1 MRSDLH
7 AKLSSLS
14 PEKRAW
20 LQKKMQKKENKEALP
35 LSYAQQRLW
44 FMDRFNP
51 NSSLYNIPTVWLL
64 KGNWIP
70 EALEKGFNRLI
81 ERHESLRTVF
91 KEVGEQPVQQIVE
104 FLPRALPVRDYSQ
117 LPLEVKE
124 KEVDSLIAREAQEPF
139 DLMNGP
145 LIRNQLVQLGKDEW
159 LLLCTMHHIISDAW
173 SIGILMNELLT
184 FYEEETG
191 GNPAKL
197 SSLSIQYADFAK
209 WQKEWLQGD
218 VLNRQLTYWEEEL
231 SGELPILQLPVDRP
245 RPVTQTYAGDTH
257 HVIFPYRLLNQ
268 LKDISRQ
275 EGSTLFM
282 TLMAAYQSF
291 LTRYT
296 GQKDILVGSPIANRN
311 HKGVEG
317 LIGFFVNTLVYRS
330 DLSGTPTF
338 REILNQTKKKALKAY
353 EYQDIPFEKVVEAV
367 QPERSMS
374 HSPIF
379 QTMFTLQN
387 INQER
392 LDLSGRSIE
401 MVESNMSIVKFDLS
415 LTAYEVEEGLF
426 VSFEYNTDLFDSST
440 VARMAGHFENWLN
453 EIAYHPDESYTKLSM
468 LSDTEQK
475 QLLEEWNDTDI
486 VYGHECM
493 IHELFEQQVARTP
506 DAVAVVYEGGKLT
519 YQELNEKSN
528 QLAHY
533 LQKRGIGPESL
544 VGICVERSPDM
555 IIGLFGILK
564 AGGAYVPLDP
574 SYPENR
580 LRYILENS
588 QIQVLLTNEALQDW
602 LPKDIQAICLD
613 RDQVMISKESN
624 LAPVSGVTANNLAYI
639 IYTSGSTG
647 NPKGV
652 MIEHHSVINRLQW
665 MQKKYP
671 LSEEDTILQKTP
683 FSFDVSVWE
692 LFWWSFVGA
701 RVCLLPPGGEKDPA
715 VIEEYIERYR
725 VNTIHFVPSMLSTFL
740 DYMEQYN
747 SKRDVASLNQ
757 VFTSGEALNTEQVR
771 RFKGVFYDVQ
781 QTKLINLYGPTE
793 ATVDVTYYNCDL
805 EKEPMLIPIGRP
817 IDNTELYVLDQHQQ
831 VVPIGVAGELYLGGV
846 GLARGYFNRPE
857 LTTERFIP
865 HPFKEGER
873 LYRTGDLV
881 RYMND
886 RNLEYIGRM
895 DNQVKIRGFRI
906 ELGEIE
912 AALHDHSS
920 VKEAVVLVKEDRPG
934 DKQLVAYVVGEGDTG
949 EWRENLKK
957 QLPHYMVPAYFFQ
970 VEGMPLTPNGKVNR
984 KALLELEAQFIS
996 EDITTSSRTPVEE
1009 LIVSVWG
1016 QVLGI
1021 KNISVQ
1027 DSFFEIGGHSLLATQ
1042 VVSRLQEI
1050 FQIELPVRELFEY
1063 ATVESLAKR
1072 LDQLRK
1078 EDRKREIPPLMPM
1091 ERGETIPLSY
1101 AQQRLWF
1108 IDQFTPNSALY
1119 NMPMVCRLTGSWLP
1133 EALEKGWNQL
1143 IERHES
1149 LRTVFHEVNG
1159 QPVQQIEPYAFRS
1172 IPKTD
1177 LTMLSPED
1185 REEEVK
1191 RLIQQE
1197 TEVPFDLTEGP
1208 LIRTSI
1214 LQVGEEEWI
1223 LLCTLHHIISDGWSM
1238 GVLLEEWMAFYEKAT
1253 DGKIAELEPL
1263 PVQYADFAQWQKG
1276 WLKAEVLDQQLQYWR
1291 EELSGELPVLQL
1303 PMDRPR
1309 PAIQTHHG
1317 STYTLVL
1324 PSTLHDKLNEFSRQ
1338 EGATLFMTLL
1348 AAYQSFLSRYT
1359 GQEDILVGSPIANR
1373 NYREIEGLI
1382 GFFVNTLVYRANL
1395 SGRPTFQDVLSQVRQ
1410 KALKA
1415 YEYQDIPFE
1424 KIVEVVQPE
1433 RSTSH
1438 SPIFQTMFILQN
1450 MKQEFPVLSGRSIE
1464 MIESHS
1470 PIAKFDLS
1478 VMVAET
1484 EEGLLFT
1491 FEYNKDLFNA
1501 TTIERMA
1508 GHFEK
1513 WLHEVSHYPQNPLH
1527 SLSMLSEPER
1537 TLLLETWNDTVMEM
1551 PPQGLIC
1558 DRFEEQVAKRPEAI
1572 AVVDQTKDWTY
1583 GELDAQANQLA
1594 NVLQRK
1600 GVAPESVVG
1609 VYLPRSAELMVSLLG
1624 ILKAGGAY
1632 VVLDPLYPK
1641 SRLEYMIEDAGIQF
1655 VVTAEGQEGLFEQ
1668 VEMVRLEELT
1678 VESVIA
1684 PTRQIN
1690 PENLAY
1696 IVYTSGST
1704 GKPKGVM
1711 IEYRSL
1717 MNMVSWHQEVYRITA
1732 EDRATQIAG
1741 IAFDSA
1747 VQEIWPYLTAGAA
1760 LYLSTEE
1767 LRINPEAL
1775 RDWLIDSRITA
1786 SFAPTPIL
1794 ERLLKLSWPGKTDLR
1809 FIITGGDQLTQY
1821 PSNDIPFAVINQ
1833 YGPSEN
1839 TVVTTD
1845 CYVPVG
1851 VTTGTP
1857 SIGRPIANT
1866 EVYVLDSHLQLV
1878 PSGVIGDL
1886 YIGGKSLARG
1896 YANRPDLTKE
1906 KFISHP
1912 FKSGERL
1919 YYTGDKASYLSDG
1932 ALQFHGRIDDQV
1944 KIRGFR
1950 IELGEIE
1957 AVLQAHS
1964 SVKEAVVLVRED
1976 DPGDKRL
1983 VAYVVGEGSV
1993 QEWREHLQTH
2003 LPNYMVPTNFIEME
2017 FLPLTPNGKL
2027 DLKALPIPSKLST
2040 ENTVHARTPL
2050 EELIASVWS
2059 QVLGI
2064 ENIGVQDSFFELG
2077 GHSLLAT
2084 QVVSR
2089 LQEVFQIKLLVR
2101 ELFEY
2106 STVEALA
2113 KRLDQLRKGG
2123 KKRETPPL
2131 MPMERGNA
2139 IPLSYAQQRLWFI
2152 DQFTPNSALYNMPMV
2167 CRLTGN
2173 WLLEALELGWN
2184 QLIERHESLRTV
2196 FHEVDG
2202 HPVQKIQPYTF
2213 RSLSQI
2219 DLTKI
2224 SPEEREREV
2233 EQWIQTEV
2241 ESPFDLEQGPLFRG
2255 QIVKIS
2261 EEEWVLLC
2269 NMHHIISDGWS
2280 MEILLQEWMVFYEEA
2295 IGEKPAELAPLPVQY
2310 ADFAQWQ
2317 RDWLKEEVLNQQLA
2331 YWKGELSGELPVLM
2345 LPMDRPR
2352 PPVQTHHGLTHN
2364 VLLSRSLLDKLNELS
2379 RQEGATLFMTLL
2391 ASYQSFLARY
2401 TGQSEI
2407 LVGSPIANRNY
2418 REIEGLIGFFV
2429 NTLVYR
2435 ADLSGAPAFKELLSQ
2450 VRIKALKAYE
2460 YQDVPFEKIVEVI
2473 QPERSTSHSP
2483 IFQTMFTLQN
2493 TGQELPQLHGRS
2505 IEVMD
2510 SHASIAKFDLSL
2522 TAAEVEEGLLLTF
2535 VYRTDLFDSLTI
2547 ESIAENFG
2555 NWLNLIVEHPDKSL
2569 AKLPILS
2576 GLQQK
2581 QLEEW
2586 NNNAVAYPQEFGIHQ
2601 LYEEQVN
2608 RTPDAVA
2615 VVDEK
2620 QQLTYRELNEKANQ
2634 LAHYL
2639 QKCGIGSESLVGL
2652 CFQRSV
2658 EMIVG
2663 LMGILKAG
2671 AAYVPLDPSYPE
2683 SRLRYILEDTGIQ
2696 VLVTNEALEG
2706 WITEEIKTVCLDR
2719 DKAMISRESTLSPI
2733 CEVTGENLAYV
2744 IYTSGSTGNPK
2755 GVMVEHHNV
2764 IRLFKST
2771 ECWYQFDEKDTWTLF
2786 HSYAFD
2792 FSVWEIWGALL
2803 HGGRLIVVPYW
2814 ISRSPKDFYQLL
2826 VKEKVTVLNQTPSAF
2841 RQLIQVC
2848 EQEDEKKDLH
2858 LRYVIF
2864 GGEALDPTSLV
2875 PWFQRYGGQK
2885 PQLINMYGITETTV
2899 HVTYYPITQD
2909 DVQYASRS
2917 NIGKQIP
2924 DLEVYVLDACQQPV
2938 PIGVAGELYIG
2949 GAGLARGY
2957 LNRPELTAERFIP
2970 HPFSSDPGARLY
2982 RTGDLARYLPDG
2994 NLDYLGRIDHQVK
3007 IRGFRIEL
3015 GEIESALNAHVSIK
3029 EAVVIVREDQ
3039 PGDKRLVAYV
3049 VGDGN
3054 VGEWRD
3060 YLKAELPSHMVPSGF
3075 VMMEAIPLTANGKVD
3090 RKALPVPE
3098 ERKIESECVATR
3110 NGNEETLATIWKQV
3124 LGIKKVGI
3132 HDNFFEIGGDS
3143 ILSIQIVSRA
3153 KQAGLQLTP
3162 KQMFEH
3168 QTIAEL
3174 AQVVNEERGVQAE
3187 QGVVTGELI
3196 LTPIQQWFFAQDH
3209 PNPHHWN
3216 QSMFF
3221 RTKERLDIVLL
3232 EKAVRTLLIHHDA
3245 LRLRYERLPNG
3256 AWKQRNEGIEEQ
3268 STLTVISLEEVPQ
3281 AEWHQVIQ
3289 TEIDTAQASLH
3300 LHAGPLMRM
3309 VYFDEGEKRAGRLF
3323 WVIHH
3328 LAVDGVSWRILLE
3341 DLQTA
3346 YNQASQDQM
3355 IQLPTKSTS
3364 FKAWSE
3370 KLHHYAEAGI
3380 VQEVRDYWEQQ
3391 SEQEVA
3397 MLPVDTTL
3405 EVPANT
3411 GTEEITVV
3419 LDEKETRTLL
3429 KEISSTHRVQ
3439 INEVLLTAL
3448 VQATAAW
3455 TGHPAL
3461 TVDLE
3466 GHGREEIIEDV
3477 DLSRTVGWFT
3487 SIYPVHLNITG
3498 ADTPI
3503 AALKL
3508 VKEQVRKIPNKGVD
3522 HGILRYLNTTMC
3534 EKWGSQHTPS
3544 ISFNY
3549 LGQFDQMFSDDAMLI
3564 PENGF
3569 KRLDHASG
3577 SKRLHLI
3584 DVIGI
3589 VTDGKLQFTWVY
3601 NVGQFAKSTIKSI
3614 AENMLHQ
3621 LSKLIQS
3628 ADGESALTVSDFV
3641 MANLD
3646 QASLTKVLSKMN
3658 RGNNYQITDLYPLSP
3673 LQEGMIFHTLH
3684 DQGDEHVAPYIVQLS
3699 FMIRGELD
3707 IVTFEQAWKSV
3718 IQQHEIFRS
3727 SFLWDEVEEPLQ
3739 VVYESVPFKVNVE
3752 DWRTL
3757 TAEEKEEK
3765 RKAFLALD
3773 RKQAFLFDEAPLMR
3787 VTVIQEGEEEYRIV
3801 WTHHHILLDGW
3812 SLPLVFNE
3820 LLTVYQKRMNGEAVH
3835 LPKSSPYKKYIQWLR
3850 EQNQDQAEQF
3860 WREKLKGF
3868 TAPTLLGLES
3878 KEQEKGYTEKVTY
3891 LSEEQTQALQNWAK
3905 RNRLTLN
3912 TVIQG
3917 AWAYLM
3923 GRYSGEDDIVY
3934 GVTSSGRP
3942 TEIIDVENIV
3952 GPFIATSPTR
3962 IQLIDNIKI
3971 MDWLQKIQEEEI
3983 ERRQYEYAS
3992 LTEIQGWSE
4001 VPRGTPLFH
4010 SLYVF
4015 ENYPVKEESSGNLE
4029 IGELEGVEQTHYPLG
4044 LTVVPESQL
4053 LLKLKYDRSKFNGL
4067 TIERM
4072 LGHLSQVFKQMI
4084 ENVDQTLSE
4093 LVYVTEIEQKQLLE
4107 EWNDNAAAYP
4117 RESVIHKLF
4126 EDQVDRTPDAVAVV
4140 DENQQLTYRELNE
4153 KANQLAHYLQKCGI
4167 GTESLVGLCF
4177 QRSVEMIVGL
4187 MGILKAGSAYVPLD
4201 PSYPESHLRYIL
4213 EDTGIQ
4219 ILVTNKVS
4227 QGWIPEEVE
4236 TVCLDRD
4243 QAMISQENTL
4253 SPICKVT
4260 GENLA
4265 YVIYTSG
4272 STGNPKGVMVQHHSV
4287 LNLSYGLQK
4296 EVFSHRAHD
4305 NMRVGLNASIA
4316 FDSSVK
4322 QLQMLLYGSSLYIIS
4337 TEVRS
4342 DPQKFVSY
4350 IRENKLEMFD
4360 ITPSLLQLLIDEGL
4374 LEKNDSVHVPSKV
4387 LVGGEAI
4394 MPSLWEQLVENDH
4407 IHFYN
4412 VYGPTE
4418 CTVDATCY
4426 RIKKDSKRVTIGRP
4440 LPNVQA
4446 YVLDE
4451 KLLPVPVGVT
4461 GELYI
4466 GGAGLARG
4474 YLNRPELTLERFIP
4488 HPFNEGERLYRT
4500 GDLVRYLADGHLDYL
4515 GRIDNQVK
4523 IRGFRIELGEIEA
4536 NLESHPSVKEA
4547 IVLIRE
4553 DQPGDRRMVAYV
4565 VGEGSMHE
4573 WREHLKRQVPNYM
4586 IPAHFIE
4593 VDAIP
4598 LTTNGKV
4605 DRKALNS
4612 LTIQREST
4620 FSTPIIPRDEIEYQ
4634 LITIW
4639 QDLLQLEDI
4648 HVNDDFFNIG
4658 GHSLLVIK
4666 LISKVREKFG
4676 KEIKVPALI
4685 KNPTVEGI
4693 ACLIRENHRMEESL
4707 SVLVPLQESE
4717 KRPFFCVHP
4726 FMGNVLCYI
4735 QLARLLKDHC
4745 SFYGLQNP
4753 LVEKEGMNG
4762 LILSE
4767 VVQLYI
4773 EEMKRAQPEGPYRLG
4788 GWSLGGAIAYEI
4800 ATMLRNQGEEVE
4812 VLVLL
4817 DTKVPSER
4825 DYKTEDEMLSYIL
4838 EHFIHIELVDQEE
4851 ELVHQQDMLVEQL
4864 IVEGVLPPDA
4874 NLTNLKQ
4881 IINAHRKCL
4890 NLMAEHDLTPYFG
4903 EVIYFSAE
4911 EGKELFTDWKPLLKG
4926 RVNMYSVPGSHEEIV
4941 ASPAVEKLAKY
4952 LLNEL
4957 EGIKETSLSLTEK

>member
-1 MRSDLH
+1 MKSDLL

-20 LQKKMQKKENKEALP
+20 LQKQMQKKENKEALP
-35 LSYAQQRLW
+35 LSYAQKRLW

-51 NSSLYNIPTVWLL
+51 NSSLYNIPTVWHL

-91 KEVGEQPVQQIVE
+91 KEIGEQPVQQIVE

-145 LIRNQLVQLGKDEW
+145 LIRNQLVQIEKDEW

-173 SIGILMNELLT
+173 SIGIFMNELLA

-197 SSLSIQYADFAK
+197 SSFSIQYADFAK

-218 VLNRQLTYWEEEL
+218 VLNRQLTYWQEEL

-245 RPVTQTYAGDTH
+245 RPVKQTYSGAAY
-257 HVIFPYRLLNQ
+257 HVIFPYKLLSQ

-291 LTRYT
+291 LARYT

-387 INQER
+387 IKQER
-392 LDLSGRSIE
+392 LDLPDRSIE
-401 MVESNMSIVKFDLS
+401 MVESNMSIAKFDLS

-440 VARMAGHFENWLN
+440 IARMAGHFENWLN
-453 EIAYHPDESYTKLSM
+453 EITYHPDESYTKLSM

-475 QLLEEWNDTDI
+475 QLLEEWNDTDV
-486 VYGHECM
+486 VYGHDCM

-528 QLAHY
+528 QLAHF

-544 VGICVERSPDM
+544 VGICIERSPDM

-588 QIQVLLTNEALQDW
+588 QIQVLLTKEALQEW

-671 LSEEDTILQKTP
+671 LAEEDTILQKTP

-725 VNTIHFVPSMLSTFL
+725 VSTMHFVPSMLSTFL
-740 DYMEQYN
+740 DYMELYN
-747 SKRDVASLNQ
+747 SKRDVSSLIQ
-757 VFTSGEALNTEQVR
+757 IFTSGEALNTEQVR
-771 RFKGVFYDVQ
+771 RFKGIFYNVQ

-793 ATVDVTYYNCDL
+793 ATVDVTYYDCDL
-805 EKEPMLIPIGRP
+805 EKEAMLIPIGRP
-817 IDNTELYVLDQHQQ
+817 IDNTELYVLDQYQQ

-846 GLARGYFNRPE
+846 GLARGYFNRPD
-857 LTTERFIP
+857 LTTERFTP
-865 HPFKEGER
+865 HPFKDGER

-886 RNLEYIGRM
+886 RNLEYIGRI

-934 DKQLVAYVVGEGDTG
+934 DKQLVAYVVGEGDTE
-949 EWRENLKK
+949 EWREYLKK
-957 QLPHYMVPAYFFQ
+957 QLPHYMVPAYFFKI
-970 VEGMPLTPNGKVNR
+970 EGMPLTPNGKVNR
-984 KALLELEAQFIS
+984 KALLELEEQFIS
-996 EDITTSSRTPVEE
+996 EDITTSRTPVEE

-1021 KNISVQ
+1021 RNISVQ

-1042 VVSRLQEI
+1042 VISRLQEI

-1072 LDQLRK
+1072 LDELRK
-1078 EDRKREIPPLMPM
+1078 GNRKREAPPLKPM

-1119 NMPMVCRLTGSWLP
+1119 NMPMVCRLTGNWLP
-1133 EALEKGWNQL
+1133 EALETGWNHL

-1159 QPVQQIEPYAFRS
+1159 HPVQQIEPYVFRS
-1172 IPKTD
+1172 IPKID

-1197 TEVPFDLTEGP
+1197 TEVPFDLGEGP

-1214 LQVGEEEWI
+1214 VQVGEEEWM
-1223 LLCTLHHIISDGWSM
+1223 LLCTLHHIISDGWSI

-1253 DGKIAELEPL
+1253 DGKVAELEPL

-1276 WLKAEVLDQQLQYWR
+1276 WLKEEVLDQQLQYWR

-1309 PAIQTHHG
+1309 SAIQTHHG
-1317 STYTLVL
+1317 STYTLAL

-1395 SGRPTFQDVLSQVRQ
+1395 GGGPTFQDVLSQVRQ

-1450 MKQEFPVLSGRSIE
+1450 MKQEFPVFSDRNIE
-1464 MIESHS
+1464 MIESHN

-1478 VMVAET
+1478 VMAAET

-1513 WLHEVSHYPQNPLH
+1513 WLHEVSHHPQNPLH
-1527 SLSMLSEPER
+1527 SLSMLSESER

-1558 DRFEEQVAKRPEAI
+1558 DRFEEQVARNPESI
-1572 AVVDQTKDWTY
+1572 AVVDQTKEWTY

-1609 VYLPRSAELMVSLLG
+1609 VYLPRSAELMASLLG

-1641 SRLEYMIEDAGIQF
+1641 SRLEYMIEDAGIQI

-1668 VEMVRLEELT
+1668 VEMVRLEEVT

-1711 IEYRSL
+1711 VEYRSL
-1717 MNMVSWHQEVYRITA
+1717 MNMVSWHQEVYLITA

-1767 LRINPEAL
+1767 LRISPEAL

-1794 ERLLKLSWPGKTDLR
+1794 ERLLKLSWPEKTDLR

-1821 PSNDIPFAVINQ
+1821 PSKHIPFAVINQ

-1878 PSGVIGDL
+1878 PIGVIGDL

-1906 KFISHP
+1906 KFIPHP
-1912 FKSGERL
+1912 FKSGEHI

-1932 ALQFHGRIDDQV
+1932 TLQFHGRIDDQV

-1993 QEWREHLQTH
+1993 HEWREHLQTH

-2027 DLKALPIPSKLST
+2027 DLKALPIPSELST
-2040 ENTVHARTPL
+2040 ENTVYARTPL

-2089 LQEVFQIKLLVR
+2089 LQEVFQIKLPVR

-2106 STVEALA
+2106 ATVEALS
-2113 KRLDQLRKGG
+2113 KRIDQLRKGS
-2123 KKRETPPL
+2123 KKQEEIPPL
-2131 MPMERGNA
+2131 MPMERGDN
-2139 IPLSYAQQRLWFI
+2139 IPLSYAQQRLWFS
-2152 DQFTPNSALYNMPMV
+2152 DQFAPNSALYNMPMV

-2173 WLLEALELGWN
+2173 WLPEALELGWN
-2184 QLIERHESLRTV
+2184 QLIVRHESLRTV
-2196 FHEVDG
+2196 FHEVNG
-2202 HPVQKIQPYTF
+2202 HPVQQVQPYIF
-2213 RSLSQI
+2213 RTLPHM
-2219 DLTKI
+2219 DLTRLSSK
-2224 SPEEREREV
+2224 ERESKL

-2255 QIVKIS
+2255 KLIRIS

-2280 MEILLQEWMVFYEEA
+2280 MEILLQEWMAFYEKA

-2317 RDWLKEEVLNQQLA
+2317 REWLKDEVLNQQLA
-2331 YWKGELSGELPVLM
+2331 YWKEELSGELPVLM
-2345 LPMDRPR
+2345 LPTDRPR

-2401 TGQSEI
+2401 TGQSDI
-2407 LVGSPIANRNY
+2407 IVGSPIANRNY

-2435 ADLSGAPAFKELLSQ
+2435 ADLSKAPAFQELLSQ

-2460 YQDVPFEKIVEVI
+2460 YQDAPFEKIVEVI

-2493 TGQELPQLHGRS
+2493 TGQELPELYGRN
-2505 IEVMD
+2505 IEVIE
-2510 SHASIAKFDLSL
+2510 SNAPIAKFDLSL
-2522 TAAEVEEGLLLTF
+2522 TAAEVEDGLLLTF
-2535 VYRTDLFDSLTI
+2535 VYRTDLFDSVTI
-2547 ESIAENFG
+2547 ESMAEHFG
-2555 NWLNLIVEHPDKSL
+2555 NWLNVIVEHPDKSL
-2569 AKLPILS
+2569 DKLPILS

-2586 NNNAVAYPQEFGIHQ
+2586 NSNAAAYPQESAIHQ
-2601 LYEEQVN
+2601 LFEEQVN

-2620 QQLTYRELNEKANQ
+2620 QQLTYREMNEKANK

-2639 QKCGIGSESLVGL
+2639 QQCGIGTESLVGL
-2652 CFQRSV
+2652 CFERSV
-2658 EMIVG
+2658 EMIVSI
-2663 LMGILKAG
+2663 MGIWKAG

-2683 SRLRYILEDTGIQ
+2683 SRLRYILEDTRIQ
-2696 VLVTNEALEG
+2696 VLVTNESLED
-2706 WITEEIKTVCLDR
+2706 WIPKEIKIVCLDR
-2719 DKAMISRESTLSPI
+2719 DQAMISQESILSPK

-2755 GVMVEHHNV
+2755 GVLIQHHSVLNLSHGLQKEVFEHEIPSNMHVGLNAS
-2764 IRLFKST
+2764 I
-2771 ECWYQFDEKDTWTLF
+2771 
-2786 HSYAFD
+2786 AFD
-2792 FSVWEIWGALL
+2792 ASIQQLQMLLYGSSLYIIPNEVRSDPEQFVAYIRENKLEIFDITPSLL
-2803 HGGRLIVVPYW
+2803 
-2814 ISRSPKDFYQLL
+2814 QLL
-2826 VKEKVTVLNQTPSAF
+2826 IDVGLLETCDSVHVPSKVLV
-2841 RQLIQVC
+2841 
-2848 EQEDEKKDLH
+2848 
-2858 LRYVIF
+2858 
-2864 GGEALDPTSLV
+2864 GGEAIMPSLWEQLVETDKIQFYNVYGPT
-2875 PWFQRYGGQK
+2875 
-2885 PQLINMYGITETTV
+2885 ECTV
-2899 HVTYYPITQD
+2899 DATCYHIKKDSKRVTIGRPLPN
-2909 DVQYASRS
+2909 VQT
-2917 NIGKQIP
+2917 
-2924 DLEVYVLDACQQPV
+2924 YVLDRNRLPV
-2938 PIGVAGELYIG
+2938 PVGVMGELYIG

-2957 LNRPELTAERFIP
+2957 LNRPELTSERFIS
-2970 HPFSSDPGARLY
+2970 HPFKEGERLY
-2982 RTGDLARYLPDG
+2982 RTGDLVRYLPDG
-2994 NLDYLGRIDHQVK
+2994 NIDYLGRMDNQVK
-3007 IRGFRIEL
+3007 VRGFRIEL
-3015 GEIESALNAHVSIK
+3015 GEIESTLQEHYLVK
-3029 EAVVIVREDQ
+3029 EAVVMVRENQ
-3039 PGDKRLVAYV
+3039 SGDKRLVAYV
-3049 VGDGN
+3049 VGEGSLE
-3054 VGEWRD
+3054 EWRE
-3060 YLKAELPSHMVPSGF
+3060 YLKAKLPIHMIPSYFVEMEELP
-3075 VMMEAIPLTANGKVD
+3075 LTINGKVD
-3090 RKALPVPE
+3090 RKSLPIPDYQGTQEGYVAPRN
-3098 ERKIESECVATR
+3098 EREHKLSI
-3110 NGNEETLATIWKQV
+3110 IWERV
-3124 LGIKKVGI
+3124 LGSKRIGI

-3162 KQMFEH
+3162 KQIFEH

-3174 AQVVNEERGVQAE
+3174 AQVVKEQQGVQAE
-3187 QGVVTGELI
+3187 QGIITGETI
-3196 LTPIQQWFFAQDH
+3196 LTPIQQRFFAQNH

-3221 RTKERLDIVLL
+3221 RTKGKLDIVSL
-3232 EKAVRTLLIHHDA
+3232 EKSVRNLLLHHDA
-3245 LRLRYERLPNG
+3245 LRLRYECLPDG
-3256 AWKQRNEGIEEQ
+3256 AWKQWNEGIEEQ
-3268 STLTVISLEEVPQ
+3268 LILTVISLDEVPE
-3281 AEWHQVIQ
+3281 ADWHEVIQ
-3289 TEIDTAQASLH
+3289 KEINIAQEGLNLH
-3300 LHAGPLMRM
+3300 EGPLMRM
-3309 VYFDEGEKRAGRLF
+3309 VYFDEGEKTGRLF
-3323 WVIHH
+3323 WTIHH

-3346 YNQASQDQM
+3346 YTQAIQGQK
-3355 IQLPTKSTS
+3355 IQLPMKSTS
-3364 FKAWSE
+3364 FKEWSE
-3370 KLHHYAEAGI
+3370 KLYYYAESGI
-3380 VQEVRDYWEQQ
+3380 SQEVLHYWEQQ
-3391 SEQEVA
+3391 SEKEVV
-3397 MLPVDTTL
+3397 MLPVDVTISDS
-3405 EVPANT
+3405 ESAV
-3411 GTEEITVV
+3411 TEEFSVV
-3419 LDEKETRTLL
+3419 LDEKETRKLLQETL
-3429 KEISSTHRVQ
+3429 SAHRVQ
-3439 INEVLLTAL
+3439 INEVLLAAL
-3448 VQATAAW
+3448 VQATAVC
-3455 TGHPAL
+3455 TGQPIL
-3461 TVDLE
+3461 SVDLE

-3498 ADTPI
+3498 ANTPI
-3503 AALKL
+3503 AALKE

-3522 HGILRYLNTTMC
+3522 YGVLRYMNATLC
-3534 EKWGSQHTPS
+3534 EQLDSQHTPS

-3549 LGQFDQMFSDDAMLI
+3549 LGQFDQMFSNDAMFI
-3564 PENGF
+3564 PENEF

-3577 SKRLHLI
+3577 SKRSHLI
-3584 DVIGI
+3584 DVMGV

-3601 NVGQFAKSTIKSI
+3601 NVGQFAKSTIQSI
-3614 AENMLHQ
+3614 AQNMLHQ
-3621 LSKLIQS
+3621 LSRLIQS
-3628 ADGESALTVSDFV
+3628 SDRESALTVSDFA
-3641 MANLD
+3641 MANLN
-3646 QASLTKVLSKMN
+3646 QVGLTNVLTKMN
-3658 RGNNYQITDLYPLSP
+3658 RGKNYPITDLYPLSP

-3684 DQGDEHVAPYIVQLS
+3684 DQEDEHVAPYIVQLS
-3699 FMIRGELD
+3699 FRIKGKMD
-3707 IVTFEQAWKSV
+3707 IPTFEQAWKSV
-3718 IQQHEIFRS
+3718 IQRHEIFRTA
-3727 SFLWDEVEEPLQ
+3727 FVWDKIEEPLQ
-3739 VVYESVPFKVNVE
+3739 VVYENIPFKVNKE
-3752 DWRTL
+3752 DWRTM
-3757 TAEEKEEK
+3757 TTEEIEEK
-3765 RKAFLALD
+3765 RKVFWALD
-3773 RKQAFLFDEAPLMR
+3773 RKQAFQFDEAPLMR

-3820 LLTVYQKRMNGEAVH
+3820 LLTVYQKKMNGKVVN

-3850 EQNQDQAEQF
+3850 EQDKEQAEQF

-3878 KEQEKGYTEKVTY
+3878 KEEEKGYTEKVTY
-3891 LSEEQTQALQNWAK
+3891 LSEEQTQELQGWAK
-3905 RNRLTLN
+3905 RNKLTLS

-3923 GRYSGEDDIVY
+3923 SRYSGENDIVF
-3934 GVTSSGRP
+3934 GVTSSGRS

-3952 GPFIATSPTR
+3952 GPFITTSPTR
-3962 IQLIDNIKI
+3962 IQLMDDIKV

-4001 VPRGTPLFH
+4001 VPRGTPLFN

-4044 LTVVPESQL
+4044 LAVVPGIQL
-4053 LLKLKYDRSKFNGL
+4053 SLKLMYDRSKFNKL
-4067 TIERM
+4067 TIKRM
-4072 LGHLSQVFKQMI
+4072 LGHLRQVLMQMLKNI
-4084 ENVDQTLSE
+4084 DQTLSE
-4093 LVYVTEIEQKQLLE
+4093 LVYITEAEQRQVLD
-4107 EWNDNAAAYP
+4107 EWNDNAISYP
-4117 RESVIHKLF
+4117 RENVIHQLF
-4126 EDQVDRTPDAVAVV
+4126 EEQVNRTPDAVAVV
-4140 DENQQLTYRELNE
+4140 DEKQQLTYRELNE
-4153 KANQLAHYLQKCGI
+4153 RANKLAHYLQKYGI

-4177 QRSVEMIVGL
+4177 ERSVEMVVGL
-4187 MGILKAGSAYVPLD
+4187 MGIWKAGAAYVPLD
-4201 PSYPESHLRYIL
+4201 PLNPESRLRYIL

-4219 ILVTNKVS
+4219 VLVTNEELV
-4227 QGWIPEEVE
+4227 GWIPKEIK

-4243 QAMISQENTL
+4243 QAMISRESKL
-4253 SPICKVT
+4253 SPICEVT

-4272 STGNPKGVMVQHHSV
+4272 STGNPKGALVQHHSV
-4287 LNLSYGLQK
+4287 INLSYGLQK
-4296 EVFSHRAHD
+4296 EVFSHEIPN

-4316 FDSSVK
+4316 FDVSIQ
-4322 QLQMLLYGSSLYIIS
+4322 QLQMLLYGSSLYIIPS
-4337 TEVRS
+4337 EVRTN
-4342 DPQKFVSY
+4342 PERFVSY

-4360 ITPSLLQLLIDEGL
+4360 MTPSLLQLLIDRGL
-4374 LEKNDSVHVPSKV
+4374 LETSTDVHVPSNI

-4394 MPSLWEQLVENDH
+4394 MPSLWEQLVETEKID
-4407 IHFYN
+4407 FYN

-4426 RIKKDSKRVTIGRP
+4426 HIKTDSKKVTIGRP
-4440 LPNVQA
+4440 LPNVQT
-4446 YVLDE
+4446 YVLD
-4451 KLLPVPVGVT
+4451 KNLLPVPVGVT

-4466 GGAGLARG
+4466 GGAGIARG
-4474 YLNRPELTLERFIP
+4474 YLNRPELTAERFIR
-4488 HPFNEGERLYRT
+4488 HPFNEEERLYRT
-4500 GDLVRYLADGHLDYL
+4500 GDLVRYSPDGNLDYL
-4515 GRIDNQVK
+4515 RRIDNQVK
-4523 IRGFRIELGEIEA
+4523 IRGFRIELEEIEA
-4536 NLESHPSVKEA
+4536 NLEGHPLVKEA
-4547 IVLIRE
+4547 VVLVTE
-4553 DQPGDRRMVAYV
+4553 DKLGEQRLVAYV
-4565 VGEGSMHE
+4565 VGDGSMHE
-4573 WREHLKRQVPNYM
+4573 WREYLKTQVPNYM
-4586 IPAHFIE
+4586 VPAHFIK
-4593 VDAIP
+4593 VDEIP
-4598 LTTNGKV
+4598 LTPNGKV

-4612 LTIQREST
+4612 LTIQRENNLST
-4620 FSTPIIPRDEIEYQ
+4620 TIIPRDEIEYQ
-4634 LITIW
+4634 LIKIW
-4639 QDLLQLEDI
+4639 QDVLQIEDVY
-4648 HVNDDFFNIG
+4648 VNDDFFNRG

-4666 LISKVREKFG
+4666 LISKIKEEFG
-4676 KEIKVPALI
+4676 KEIKVSTLI
-4685 KNPTVEGI
+4685 KNPTLEGI
-4693 ACLIRENHRMEESL
+4693 ACLIRDKHDMTK
-4707 SVLVPLQESE
+4707 SVSALVPLQESE

-4726 FMGNVLCYI
+4726 FMGNVFCYI
-4735 QLARLLKDHC
+4735 QLARLLKNHC

-4753 LVEKEGMNG
+4753 LIEKREIDD
-4762 LILSE
+4762 LTLPE
-4767 VVQLYI
+4767 VIQLYI
-4773 EEMKRAQPEGPYRLG
+4773 EEIKRVQPEGPYRLG
-4788 GWSLGGAIAYEI
+4788 GWSLGGAIAYKI
-4800 ATMLRNQGEEVE
+4800 ATVLRNQGEEVE
-4812 VLVLL
+4812 LLVLM
-4817 DTKVPSER
+4817 DTKVPSEQDR
-4825 DYKTEDEMLSYIL
+4825 KTREDMLSYIS
-4838 EHFIHIELVDQEE
+4838 EHFIPRDLTEQEE
-4851 ELVHQQDMLVEQL
+4851 GLVHKQDMLVERL
-4864 IVEGVLPPDA
+4864 IMEGVLPPDA
-4874 NLTNLKQ
+4874 NLMNLKQ
-4881 IINAHRKCL
+4881 VINAHRKCL
-4890 NLMAEHDLTPYFG
+4890 NLMAENDLIPYFG

-4911 EGKELFTDWKPLLKG
+4911 EGKELFTDWGPLLKG
-4926 RVNMYSVPGSHEEIV
+4926 RVNKYSVPGSHEEIV
-4941 ASPAVEKLAKY
+4941 DFPAVEKIAKY
-4952 LLNEL
+4952 LLNEF

>member
-1 MRSDLH
+1 MRSDLL

-20 LQKKMQKKENKEALP
+20 LQKQMQKKENKEELP

-44 FMDRFNP
+44 FMDKFNP
-51 NSSLYNIPTVWLL
+51 NSSLYNIPTVWHL
-64 KGNWIP
+64 KGSWIP

-124 KEVDSLIAREAQEPF
+124 KEVDSLIAREAQKPF

-145 LIRNQLVQLGKDEW
+145 LIRYQLVQLGKDEW

-173 SIGILMNELLT
+173 SIGIFMNELLA
-184 FYEEETG
+184 FYEEEAG

-218 VLNRQLTYWEEEL
+218 VLNRQLTYWQEEL

-245 RPVTQTYAGDTH
+245 RSVTQTYAGDTH
-257 HVIFPYRLLNQ
+257 HVIFPYRLLSQ

-291 LTRYT
+291 LARYT

-311 HKGVEG
+311 HKGVEE

-387 INQER
+387 IKQER
-392 LDLSGRSIE
+392 LDLPGRSIE
-401 MVESNMSIVKFDLS
+401 MVESNMSIAKFDLS

-453 EIAYHPDESYTKLSM
+453 EIVYHPDESYTKLSM

-475 QLLEEWNDTDI
+475 QLLEEWNDTDV

-544 VGICVERSPDM
+544 VGICIERSPDM

-588 QIQVLLTNEALQDW
+588 QIQVLLTKEALQDW

-613 RDQVMISKESN
+613 RDHAMISKESN

-665 MQKKYP
+665 MQKKYL

-701 RVCLLPPGGEKDPA
+701 RVCLLTPGGEKDSG
-715 VIEEYIERYR
+715 VIEKYIERYR
-725 VNTIHFVPSMLSTFL
+725 VTTMHFVPSMLSTFL
-740 DYMEQYN
+740 DYMEQNN
-747 SKRDVASLNQ
+747 SKRDVSSLNQ

-793 ATVDVTYYNCDL
+793 ATVDVTYYDCDL

-886 RNLEYIGRM
+886 RNLEYIGRI

-912 AALHDHSS
+912 ASLHDHSS

-949 EWRENLKK
+949 EWREYLKK

-970 VEGMPLTPNGKVNR
+970 VESMPLTPNGKVNR

-996 EDITTSSRTPVEE
+996 EDITSSRTPVEE
-1009 LIVSVWG
+1009 LIVSVWS

-1021 KNISVQ
+1021 RNISVQ
-1027 DSFFEIGGHSLLATQ
+1027 DSFFDIGGHSLLATQ

-1072 LDQLRK
+1072 IDQLRK
-1078 EDRKREIPPLMPM
+1078 GDRKREIPPLMPM
-1091 ERGETIPLSY
+1091 QRGETIPLSY

-1119 NMPMVCRLTGSWLP
+1119 NIPMVCRLTGSWLP
-1133 EALEKGWNQL
+1133 EALETGWNQL

-1149 LRTVFHEVNG
+1149 LRTVFHELNG
-1159 QPVQQIEPYAFRS
+1159 QPVQQIEPYAFRA

-1177 LTMLSPED
+1177 LTMLSPEE

-1197 TEVPFDLTEGP
+1197 TEVPFDLGEGP
-1208 LIRTSI
+1208 LIRASI
-1214 LQVGEEEWI
+1214 LQVGEAEWI
-1223 LLCTLHHIISDGWSM
+1223 LLCTLHHIISDGWSIR
-1238 GVLLEEWMAFYEKAT
+1238 VLLEEWMAFYEKAT
-1253 DGKIAELEPL
+1253 DGKRAELEPL

-1276 WLKAEVLDQQLQYWR
+1276 WLKEEVLDQQLQYWR

-1309 PAIQTHHG
+1309 PAIQTHYG

-1324 PSTLHDKLNEFSRQ
+1324 PSTLHDKLNELSRQ

-1382 GFFVNTLVYRANL
+1382 GFFVNTLVYRADL

-1513 WLHEVSHYPQNPLH
+1513 WLHEVSHHPQNPLH
-1527 SLSMLSEPER
+1527 DLSMLSEAER
-1537 TLLLETWNDTVMEM
+1537 NLLLEAWNDTVMEM
-1551 PPQGLIC
+1551 SPQGLIC
-1558 DRFEEQVAKRPEAI
+1558 DRFEEQVARRPDAI
-1572 AVVDQTKDWTY
+1572 AVVDQTKKWTY

-1609 VYLPRSAELMVSLLG
+1609 VYLPRSAELMASLLG

-1641 SRLEYMIEDAGIQF
+1641 SRLEYMIEDAGIQI
-1655 VVTAEGQEGLFEQ
+1655 VVTAEGQEDHFEH

-1678 VESVIA
+1678 VESITA

-1711 IEYRSL
+1711 VEYRSL
-1717 MNMVSWHQEVYRITA
+1717 MNMVSWHQEVYCITT

-1794 ERLLKLSWPGKTDLR
+1794 ERLLKLSWPDKTDLH

-1821 PSNDIPFAVINQ
+1821 PSKDIPFAVINQ

-1851 VTTGTP
+1851 VTKGTP

-1878 PSGVIGDL
+1878 PIGVIGDL

-1906 KFISHP
+1906 KFIPHP

-1932 ALQFHGRIDDQV
+1932 NLQFHGRIDDQV

-1976 DPGDKRL
+1976 KQGDKRL
-1983 VAYVVGEGSV
+1983 VAYIVGEGSV
-1993 QEWREHLQTH
+1993 DGWREHLQTH

-2027 DLKALPIPSKLST
+2027 DLKALPILSELST
-2040 ENTVHARTPL
+2040 ENTVYPRTPL

-2064 ENIGVQDSFFELG
+2064 GDIGVQDSFFELG

-2089 LQEVFQIKLLVR
+2089 LQEIFQIKLPVR

-2106 STVEALA
+2106 STVEALS
-2113 KRLDQLRKGG
+2113 KRMDQLRKGSE
-2123 KKRETPPL
+2123 KREIPSL
-2131 MPMERGNA
+2131 MPMERGNN

-2152 DQFTPNSALYNMPMV
+2152 DQFAPNSALYNMPMV
-2167 CRLTGN
+2167 CRLKGN
-2173 WLLEALELGWN
+2173 WLPEALELGWN

-2202 HPVQKIQPYTF
+2202 HPVQQIRPYIF
-2213 RSLSQI
+2213 RPLPQM
-2219 DLTKI
+2219 DLTKL
-2224 SPEEREREV
+2224 SLEEREREL
-2233 EQWIQTEV
+2233 EQWVQTEV

-2261 EEEWVLLC
+2261 DEEWVLLC
-2269 NMHHIISDGWS
+2269 NMHHIVSDGWS
-2280 MEILLQEWMVFYEEA
+2280 MEILLQEWIAFYEEA

-2317 RDWLKEEVLNQQLA
+2317 REWLKDEVLNQQLA
-2331 YWKGELSGELPVLM
+2331 YWKEELSGELPVLM

-2352 PPVQTHHGLTHN
+2352 PLVQTHHGLTHN

-2401 TGQSEI
+2401 TGQSDI
-2407 LVGSPIANRNY
+2407 IVGSPIANRNY

-2435 ADLSGAPAFKELLSQ
+2435 ADLSNAPAFQELLSQ
-2450 VRIKALKAYE
+2450 VRLKALKAYE

-2493 TGQELPQLHGRS
+2493 TEQELPELHGRN
-2505 IEVMD
+2505 IEVME
-2510 SHASIAKFDLSL
+2510 SNAPIAKFDLSL
-2522 TAAEVEEGLLLTF
+2522 TAAEVEEGLSLNF
-2535 VYRTDLFDSLTI
+2535 VYRTELFDSLTI
-2547 ESIAENFG
+2547 ESMAEHFG

-2586 NNNAVAYPQEFGIHQ
+2586 NNNAVAYPQESAIHQ
-2601 LYEEQVN
+2601 LFEEQVN

-2639 QKCGIGSESLVGL
+2639 QQCGIGTESLVGL
-2652 CFQRSV
+2652 FFERSV

-2663 LMGILKAG
+2663 IMGIWKAG

-2696 VLVTNEALEG
+2696 VLVTNESLED
-2706 WITEEIKTVCLDR
+2706 WIPKEVKVVCLDR
-2719 DKAMISRESTLSPI
+2719 DQAMISQESILSPK
-2733 CEVTGENLAYV
+2733 CEVTGESLAYV

-2755 GVMVEHHNV
+2755 GVLVQHHSV
-2764 IRLFKST
+2764 INLSHGLQKEVFAHEISSNMHVG
-2771 ECWYQFDEKDTWTLF
+2771 LNA
-2786 HSYAFD
+2786 SIAFD
-2792 FSVWEIWGALL
+2792 ASIQQLQMLL
-2803 HGGRLIVVPYW
+2803 HGSSLYIIPNEV
-2814 ISRSPKDFYQLL
+2814 RSDPEQFVAYIRENKLEIFDITPSLLQLL
-2826 VKEKVTVLNQTPSAF
+2826 IDGGLLETCDGVHVPSKVLV
-2841 RQLIQVC
+2841 
-2848 EQEDEKKDLH
+2848 
-2858 LRYVIF
+2858 
-2864 GGEALDPTSLV
+2864 GGEAIMPSLWEQLVETDKIDFYNVYGPT
-2875 PWFQRYGGQK
+2875 
-2885 PQLINMYGITETTV
+2885 ECTV
-2899 HVTYYPITQD
+2899 DATCYHIKKDSKRVTIGRPLPN
-2909 DVQYASRS
+2909 VQT
-2917 NIGKQIP
+2917 
-2924 DLEVYVLDACQQPV
+2924 YVLDRNLLPV
-2938 PIGVAGELYIG
+2938 PVGVMGELYIG

-2957 LNRPELTAERFIP
+2957 LNRPELTSERFIS
-2970 HPFSSDPGARLY
+2970 HPFKKSERLY
-2982 RTGDLARYLPDG
+2982 RTGDLVRYLPDG
-2994 NLDYLGRIDHQVK
+2994 NIDYLGRMDNQVK

-3015 GEIESALNAHVSIK
+3015 GEIESILQEHYLVK
-3029 EAVVIVREDQ
+3029 EVVVIVRENQ
-3039 PGDKRLVAYV
+3039 SGDKRLIAYV
-3049 VGDGN
+3049 VGEGSLE
-3054 VGEWRD
+3054 EWRE
-3060 YLKAELPSHMVPSGF
+3060 YLKTKLPIHMIPSYFVEMEELP
-3075 VMMEAIPLTANGKVD
+3075 LTINGKVD
-3090 RKALPVPE
+3090 RKSLPIPDYQGTQEGYVAPRN
-3098 ERKIESECVATR
+3098 EREHMLSI
-3110 NGNEETLATIWKQV
+3110 IWERV
-3124 LGIKKVGI
+3124 LGSKRIGI

-3162 KQMFEH
+3162 KQIFEH

-3174 AQVVNEERGVQAE
+3174 AQVVKEEQGVQAE
-3187 QGVVTGELI
+3187 QGIITGDTI
-3196 LTPIQQWFFAQDH
+3196 LTPIQQRFFAQNH

-3221 RTKERLDIVLL
+3221 RTKEKLDIVSL
-3232 EKAVRTLLIHHDA
+3232 EKSVRNLLLHHDA
-3245 LRLRYERLPNG
+3245 LRLRYERLPDG
-3256 AWKQRNEGIEEQ
+3256 AWKQWNEGIEEQ
-3268 STLTVISLEEVPQ
+3268 LMLTVISLDEVP
-3281 AEWHQVIQ
+3281 EDDWHQVIQ
-3289 TEIDTAQASLH
+3289 KEINIAQGSLN
-3300 LHAGPLMRM
+3300 LHDGPLMRM
-3309 VYFDEGEKRAGRLF
+3309 VYFDEGEKTGRLF
-3323 WVIHH
+3323 WTIHH

-3346 YNQASQDQM
+3346 YTQAIQGQK
-3355 IQLPTKSTS
+3355 IQLPIKSTS
-3364 FKAWSE
+3364 FKEWSE
-3370 KLHHYAEAGI
+3370 KLHHYAESGI
-3380 VQEVRDYWEQQ
+3380 SQEVLHYWEQQ
-3391 SEQEVA
+3391 SEQDVVI
-3397 MLPVDTTL
+3397 LPVDGTISDP
-3405 EVPANT
+3405 VSAV
-3411 GTEEITVV
+3411 TEEITVV
-3419 LDEKETRTLL
+3419 LDENETRMLLQETL
-3429 KEISSTHRVQ
+3429 STHRVQ
-3439 INEVLLTAL
+3439 INEVLLAAL
-3448 VQATAAW
+3448 VQATAEC
-3455 TGHPAL
+3455 TGQPIL
-3461 TVDLE
+3461 SVDLE

-3487 SIYPVHLNITG
+3487 SIYPVHLNITS
-3498 ADTPI
+3498 ANTPI
-3503 AALKL
+3503 AALKA

-3522 HGILRYLNTTMC
+3522 YGVLRYMNATLC
-3534 EKWGSQHTPS
+3534 EQLGSQHTPS

-3549 LGQFDQMFSDDAMLI
+3549 LGQFDQMFSNDAMFI
-3564 PENGF
+3564 PENEF

-3577 SKRLHLI
+3577 SKRSHLI
-3584 DVIGI
+3584 DVIGV

-3601 NVGQFAKSTIKSI
+3601 DVGQFAKSTIQSI
-3614 AENMLHQ
+3614 AQNMLHQ
-3621 LSKLIQS
+3621 LSRLIQS
-3628 ADGESALTVSDFV
+3628 SDRESALTVSDFG
-3641 MANLD
+3641 MTNLN
-3646 QASLTKVLSKMN
+3646 QASLTNVLTKMN
-3658 RGNNYQITDLYPLSP
+3658 RGKNYPITDLYPLSP

-3699 FMIRGELD
+3699 FMIKGKMD
-3707 IVTFEQAWKSV
+3707 IPTFEQAWKSV
-3718 IQQHEIFRS
+3718 IQRHEIFRTA
-3727 SFLWDEVEEPLQ
+3727 FVWGEIEEPLQ
-3739 VVYESVPFKVNVE
+3739 VVYENIPFKVNKE
-3752 DWRTL
+3752 DWRTM
-3757 TAEEKEEK
+3757 TTEEIQEK
-3765 RKAFLALD
+3765 RKVFLALD

-3820 LLTVYQKRMNGEAVH
+3820 LLTIYQKRMNGEAVN
-3835 LPKSSPYKKYIQWLR
+3835 LPNSSPYKKYIQWLR
-3850 EQNQDQAEQF
+3850 EQDKEQAEQF

-3868 TAPTLLGLES
+3868 TAPTLLGLKS
-3878 KEQEKGYTEKVTY
+3878 KEEEKGYTEKVTY
-3891 LSEEQTQALQNWAK
+3891 LSEEQTQALQGWAK
-3905 RNRLTLN
+3905 RNKLTLS

-3923 GRYSGEDDIVY
+3923 SRYSGENDIVF
-3934 GVTSSGRP
+3934 GVTSSGRS

-3952 GPFIATSPTR
+3952 GPFITTSPTR
-3962 IQLIDNIKI
+3962 IQLMDDIKV
-3971 MDWLQKIQEEEI
+3971 MVWLQKIQEEEI

-4001 VPRGTPLFH
+4001 VPRGTPLFN

-4015 ENYPVKEESSGNLE
+4015 ENYPVKEESSENLE

-4044 LTVVPESQL
+4044 LAVVPGIQL
-4053 LLKLKYDRSKFNGL
+4053 SLKLMYDRSKFNRL

-4072 LGHLSQVFKQMI
+4072 LGHLHQVLMQMLKNI
-4084 ENVDQTLSE
+4084 DQTLSE
-4093 LVYVTEIEQKQLLE
+4093 LVYITETEQRQLLE
-4107 EWNDNAAAYP
+4107 EWNDNAISYP
-4117 RESVIHKLF
+4117 RENVIHQLF
-4126 EDQVDRTPDAVAVV
+4126 EEQVNRTPDAVAVV
-4140 DENQQLTYRELNE
+4140 DKKQQLTYRELNE

-4177 QRSVEMIVGL
+4177 ERSVEMVVGL
-4187 MGILKAGSAYVPLD
+4187 MGIWKAGAAYVPLD
-4201 PSYPESHLRYIL
+4201 PSYPESRLRYIL
-4213 EDTGIQ
+4213 EDTEIQ
-4219 ILVTNKVS
+4219 VLVTNEALV
-4227 QGWIPEEVE
+4227 GWIPKEIKA
-4236 TVCLDRD
+4236 VCLDRD
-4243 QAMISQENTL
+4243 QAMISQESKL
-4253 SPICKVT
+4253 SPICEIT

-4272 STGNPKGVMVQHHSV
+4272 STGNPKGALVQHHSV
-4287 LNLSYGLQK
+4287 INLSYGLQK
-4296 EVFSHRAHD
+4296 EVFSHEIPS
-4305 NMRVGLNASIA
+4305 NMRIGLNASIA
-4316 FDSSVK
+4316 FDVSIQ
-4322 QLQMLLYGSSLYIIS
+4322 QLQMLLYGSSLYIIPS
-4337 TEVRS
+4337 EVRTN
-4342 DPQKFVSY
+4342 PEQFVSY
-4350 IRENKLEMFD
+4350 IRENELEMFD
-4360 ITPSLLQLLIDEGL
+4360 MTPSLLQLLIDEGL
-4374 LEKNDSVHVPSKV
+4374 LETSADVHVPSKI

-4394 MPSLWEQLVENDH
+4394 MPSLWEQLVETEKID
-4407 IHFYN
+4407 FYN

-4426 RIKKDSKRVTIGRP
+4426 HIKTDSKRVTIGRA
-4440 LPNVQA
+4440 LPNVQT
-4446 YVLDE
+4446 YVLD
-4451 KLLPVPVGVT
+4451 KNLLPVPVGVT

-4466 GGAGLARG
+4466 GGAGIARG
-4474 YLNRPELTLERFIP
+4474 YLNRPELTAERFIR
-4488 HPFNEGERLYRT
+4488 HPFNEEERLYRT
-4500 GDLVRYLADGHLDYL
+4500 GDLVRYLSDGNLDYL

-4523 IRGFRIELGEIEA
+4523 IRGFRIELEEIEA
-4536 NLESHPSVKEA
+4536 NLESHPLVKEA
-4547 IVLIRE
+4547 VVLVTE
-4553 DQPGDRRMVAYV
+4553 DKLGEQRLVAYV
-4565 VGEGSMHE
+4565 VGDGSIHE
-4573 WREHLKRQVPNYM
+4573 WREYLKTQVPNYM
-4586 IPAHFIE
+4586 VPAHFIK
-4593 VDAIP
+4593 VDTIP

-4612 LTIQREST
+4612 LTIQRENN

-4634 LITIW
+4634 LIKIW
-4639 QDLLQLEDI
+4639 QDLLQIEDVY
-4648 HVNDDFFNIG
+4648 VNDDFFNRG

-4666 LISKVREKFG
+4666 LVSKIREKFG
-4676 KEIKVPALI
+4676 KEIKVSTLI

-4693 ACLIRENHRMEESL
+4693 ACLIRDKHGMTK
-4707 SVLVPLQESE
+4707 SVSAPVPLQESE

-4726 FMGNVLCYI
+4726 FMGNVFCYI
-4735 QLARLLKDHC
+4735 QLARLLKNHC

-4753 LVEKEGMNG
+4753 LIEKRGIDE
-4762 LILSE
+4762 LTLSE
-4767 VVQLYI
+4767 VIQLYI
-4773 EEMKRAQPEGPYRLG
+4773 EEIKRVQPEGPYHLG
-4788 GWSLGGAIAYEI
+4788 GWSLGGAIAYKI
-4800 ATMLRNQGEEVE
+4800 ATVLRNQGEEVE
-4812 VLVLL
+4812 LLVLM
-4817 DTKVPSER
+4817 DTKVPSGE
-4825 DYKTEDEMLSYIL
+4825 DHKTREDMLSYISK
-4838 EHFIHIELVDQEE
+4838 HFIPRDLTEQEG
-4851 ELVHQQDMLVEQL
+4851 ELVHQQDMLVERL
-4864 IVEGVLPPDA
+4864 IIEGVLPPDA
-4874 NLTNLKQ
+4874 DLMNLRQ
-4881 IINAHRKCL
+4881 VINAHRKCL
-4890 NLMAEHDLTPYFG
+4890 NIMAGHDLIPYFG

-4911 EGKELFTDWKPLLKG
+4911 EGKELFTDWGPLLKG
-4926 RVNMYSVPGSHEEIV
+4926 RVNKYSVPGSHEEIV
-4941 ASPAVEKLAKY
+4941 GSPAVEKIAKY
-4952 LLNEL
+4952 LLNKL
-4957 EGIKETSLSLTEK
+4957 EGIKETPLALMEK

>member
-1 MRSDLH
+1 MKSDLL

-20 LQKKMQKKENKEALP
+20 LQKQMQKKENKEALP

-51 NSSLYNIPTVWLL
+51 NSSLYNIPTVWRL

-91 KEVGEQPVQQIVE
+91 KEVGEQPVQHIVE
-104 FLPRALPVRDYSQ
+104 FLPRTLSVRDYSH

-124 KEVDSLIAREAQEPF
+124 KEVNSLIAREAQEAF

-145 LIRNQLVQLGKDEW
+145 LIRYQLVQLGKGEW

-173 SIGILMNELLT
+173 SIGIFMNELLA

-218 VLNRQLTYWEEEL
+218 VLNRQLTYWQEEL

-245 RPVTQTYAGDTH
+245 RPVTQTYTGDTH
-257 HVIFPYRLLNQ
+257 HVIFPNRLLSQ

-291 LTRYT
+291 LARYT

-387 INQER
+387 IKQER

-401 MVESNMSIVKFDLS
+401 MVESNMSIAKFDLS
-415 LTAYEVEEGLF
+415 LTAYEVKEGLF
-426 VSFEYNTDLFDSST
+426 VAFEYNTDLFDSST

-475 QLLEEWNDTDI
+475 QLLEEWNDTDV

-506 DAVAVVYEGGKLT
+506 DAVAVVYEDGKLT

-544 VGICVERSPDM
+544 VGVCVERSPDM

-588 QIQVLLTNEALQDW
+588 QIQVLLTKEELQDW

-715 VIEEYIERYR
+715 VIEEYIERYH
-725 VNTIHFVPSMLSTFL
+725 VTTMHFVPSMLSTFL

-747 SKRDVASLNQ
+747 LKRDVSSLNQ

-771 RFKGVFYDVQ
+771 RFKRVFYDVQ

-793 ATVDVTYYNCDL
+793 ATVDVTYYDCDL

-857 LTTERFIP
+857 LTSERFIP

-886 RNLEYIGRM
+886 RNLEYIGRI

-912 AALHDHSS
+912 ASLHDHSS

-934 DKQLVAYVVGEGDTG
+934 DKQLVAYVVGEGDIG
-949 EWRENLKK
+949 EWREYLKK
-957 QLPHYMVPAYFFQ
+957 QLPNYMVPAYFFQ
-970 VEGMPLTPNGKVNR
+970 IESMPLTPNGKVNR

-996 EDITTSSRTPVEE
+996 EDITSSRTPVEE
-1009 LIVSVWG
+1009 LIVSVWS

-1021 KNISVQ
+1021 RNISVQ

-1050 FQIELPVRELFEY
+1050 FQIELPVRELFEH

-1078 EDRKREIPPLMPM
+1078 GDRKREIPPLMPM

-1133 EALEKGWNQL
+1133 EALETGWNQL

-1172 IPKTD
+1172 IPKTV

-1185 REEEVK
+1185 REAEVK

-1197 TEVPFDLTEGP
+1197 TEVPFDLGEGP

-1238 GVLLEEWMAFYEKAT
+1238 GVLLEEWMEFYEKAT
-1253 DGKIAELEPL
+1253 DGKVAELEPL

-1276 WLKAEVLDQQLQYWR
+1276 WLKEEVLDQQLQYWR

-1324 PSTLHDKLNEFSRQ
+1324 PSALHDKLNEFSRQ

-1382 GFFVNTLVYRANL
+1382 GFFVNTLVYRVNL

-1478 VMVAET
+1478 VMVAES

-1513 WLHEVSHYPQNPLH
+1513 WLHEVSHHPQNPLH

-1551 PPQGLIC
+1551 SPQGLIC
-1558 DRFEEQVAKRPEAI
+1558 DRFEEQVARRPEAI
-1572 AVVDQTKDWTY
+1572 AVVDQTKEWTY

-1641 SRLEYMIEDAGIQF
+1641 SRLEYMIEDAGIQI
-1655 VVTAEGQEGLFEQ
+1655 VVTAEGQEGLSKQ

-1684 PTRQIN
+1684 PKRQIN

-1711 IEYRSL
+1711 VEYRSL

-1794 ERLLKLSWPGKTDLR
+1794 ERLLKLSWPEKTDLR

-1821 PSNDIPFAVINQ
+1821 PSNDIPFSVINQ

-1878 PSGVIGDL
+1878 PICVIGDL

-1906 KFISHP
+1906 KFIPHP

-1919 YYTGDKASYLSDG
+1919 YYTGDKASYLADG
-1932 ALQFHGRIDDQV
+1932 TLQFHGRIDDQV
-1944 KIRGFR
+1944 KICGFR

-1976 DPGDKRL
+1976 NKGGKRL

-1993 QEWREHLQTH
+1993 HEWREHLQTH

-2027 DLKALPIPSKLST
+2027 DLKALPILSELST
-2040 ENTVHARTPL
+2040 ENTVYPRTPL

-2064 ENIGVQDSFFELG
+2064 GNIGVQDSFFELG

-2089 LQEVFQIKLLVR
+2089 LQEVFQIKLPVR

-2106 STVEALA
+2106 STVEALS
-2113 KRLDQLRKGG
+2113 KRMDQLRKGSE
-2123 KKRETPPL
+2123 KREIPPL
-2131 MPMERGNA
+2131 MPMERGNN

-2152 DQFTPNSALYNMPMV
+2152 DQFAPNSALYNMPMV

-2173 WLLEALELGWN
+2173 WLPEALELGWN

-2202 HPVQKIQPYTF
+2202 HPVQQIQPYIF
-2213 RSLSQI
+2213 RPLPHM
-2219 DLTKI
+2219 DLTKF
-2224 SPEEREREV
+2224 SLEEREREL

-2280 MEILLQEWMVFYEEA
+2280 MEILLQEWMAFYEEA

-2317 RDWLKEEVLNQQLA
+2317 REWLKDEVLNQQLV
-2331 YWKGELSGELPVLM
+2331 YWKEELSGELPVLM

-2401 TGQSEI
+2401 TGQSDI
-2407 LVGSPIANRNY
+2407 IIGSPIANRNY

-2435 ADLSGAPAFKELLSQ
+2435 ADLSNAPTFQELLSQ

-2473 QPERSTSHSP
+2473 QPERSISHSP

-2493 TGQELPQLHGRS
+2493 TGQELPELHGRN
-2505 IEVMD
+2505 IEVME
-2510 SHASIAKFDLSL
+2510 SNAPIAKFDLSL
-2522 TAAEVEEGLLLTF
+2522 TAAEVEEGLLLNF

-2547 ESIAENFG
+2547 ESMAEHFG

-2586 NNNAVAYPQEFGIHQ
+2586 NNNAVAYPQESAIHQ
-2601 LYEEQVN
+2601 LFEEQVNRTPDTVAVVDENQQLTYRELNEKANQLAHYLQQYGIGTESLVGLCFERSVEMVVGLMGIWKAGAAYVPLDPSYPESRLRYILEDTGIQVLVTSEALENWIPKEVKVVCLDRDQAMISQESILSPKCEVTGESLAYVIYTSGSTGNPKGALVQHHSVTNLSHGLQKEVFVHEIPSNMHVGLNASIAFDASIQQLQMLLYGSSLYIIPNEVRSDPEQFVAYIRKNKLEIFDITPSLLQLLIDGGLLETCDGVHVPSKVLVGGEAIMPSLWEQLVEADKIDFYNVYGPTECTVDATFYPIKKDSKRVTIGRPLPNVQTYVLDRNWLPVPVGVMGELYIGGAGLARGYLNRPELTSERFISHPFKEGERLYRTGDLVRYLPDGNIDYLGRMDNQVKIRGFRIELGEIESTLQEHYLVKEAVVTVRENQSGDKRLVAYVVGEGSLEEWREYLKTKLPIHMIPSYFVEMEDLPLTINGKVDRKSLPIPDYQGTKEGYVAPRNEREHMLSIIWERVLGSKRIGIHDNFFEIGGDSILSIQIVSRAKQAGLQLTPKQIFEHQTIAGLAQVVKEEQGIQAEQGIITGDTILTPIQQRFFAQNHPNPHHWNQSMFFRTKEKLDIVSLEKSVRNLLLHHDVLRLRYERLPDGAWKQWNEGIEEQLMLTVISLDEVSEDDWHQVIQKEINIAQGSLNLHDGPLMRMVYFDEGEKTGRLFWTIHHLAVDGVSWRILLEDLQTAYNQAIQGQKIQLPMKSTSFKEWSEKLHHYAESGISQEVLHYWERQSEQEVVMLPVDLTISDPVSAVTEEITVVLDENETRMLLQETLSTYRVQINEVLLAALVQATAVCTGQPILSVDLEGHGREEIIEDVDLSRTVGWFTSIYPVHLNIAGANTPIAALKAVKEQVRKIPNKGVDYGVLRYMNATMCEQLGSQHTPSISFNYLGQFDQMFSNDAMFIPENEFKRLDHASGSKRSHLIDVIGVVTDGKLQFTWVYNVGQFTKSTIQSIAQNMLHQLSRLIQSSDRESALTVSDFGMTNLNQVSLTKVLTKMNRGKNYPITDLYPLSPLQEGMIFHTLHDQGDEHVAPYIVQLSFMIKGKMDIPIFEQAWKSVIQRHEIFRTVFVWDEIEEPLQVVYENIPFKVNKEDWRTMTTEEIEEERKVFLALDRKQAFLFEEAPLMRVTVIQEGEEEYRVVWTHHHILLDGWSLPLVFNELLTFYQKRMNGEAVNLPKSSPYKKYIQWLREQDKEQAEQFWREKLKGFTAPTLLGLESKEEEKGYSEKVTHLSEEQTQALQGWAKRNKLTLSTVIQGAWAYLMSRYSGENDIVFGVTSSGRSTEIIDVENIVGPFITTSPARIQLMDDIKVIDWLQKIQEEEIERRQYEYASLTEIQGWSEVPRGTPMFNSLYVFENYPVKEESSENLEIGELEGVEQTHYPLGLAVVPGIQLSLKLMYDRSKFNRLTIERMLDHLHQVLMQMLKNIDQTLSELVYITEAEQRKLLEEWNDNAISYPRENVIHQLFEEQVN

-2620 QQLTYRELNEKANQ
+2620 QQLTYRELNERANQ

-2639 QKCGIGSESLVGL
+2639 QKCGIGIESLVGL
-2652 CFQRSV
+2652 CFDRSV
-2658 EMIVG
+2658 EMVVG
-2663 LMGILKAG
+2663 LMGIWKAG

-2706 WITEEIKTVCLDR
+2706 WIPKEIKAVCLDR
-2719 DKAMISRESTLSPI
+2719 DQAMISQESKLSPI

-2755 GVMVEHHNV
+2755 G
-2764 IRLFKST
+2764 
-2771 ECWYQFDEKDTWTLF
+2771 
-2786 HSYAFD
+2786 
-2792 FSVWEIWGALL
+2792 AL
-2803 HGGRLIVVPYW
+2803 
-2814 ISRSPKDFYQLL
+2814 
-2826 VKEKVTVLNQTPSAF
+2826 
-2841 RQLIQVC
+2841 
-2848 EQEDEKKDLH
+2848 
-2858 LRYVIF
+2858 
-2864 GGEALDPTSLV
+2864 
-2875 PWFQRYGGQK
+2875 
-2885 PQLINMYGITETTV
+2885 
-2899 HVTYYPITQD
+2899 
-2909 DVQYASRS
+2909 
-2917 NIGKQIP
+2917 
-2924 DLEVYVLDACQQPV
+2924 
-2938 PIGVAGELYIG
+2938 
-2949 GAGLARGY
+2949 
-2957 LNRPELTAERFIP
+2957 
-2970 HPFSSDPGARLY
+2970 
-2982 RTGDLARYLPDG
+2982 
-2994 NLDYLGRIDHQVK
+2994 
-3007 IRGFRIEL
+3007 
-3015 GEIESALNAHVSIK
+3015 
-3029 EAVVIVREDQ
+3029 
-3039 PGDKRLVAYV
+3039 
-3049 VGDGN
+3049 
-3054 VGEWRD
+3054 
-3060 YLKAELPSHMVPSGF
+3060 
-3075 VMMEAIPLTANGKVD
+3075 
-3090 RKALPVPE
+3090 
-3098 ERKIESECVATR
+3098 
-3110 NGNEETLATIWKQV
+3110 
-3124 LGIKKVGI
+3124 
-3132 HDNFFEIGGDS
+3132 
-3143 ILSIQIVSRA
+3143 
-3153 KQAGLQLTP
+3153 
-3162 KQMFEH
+3162 
-3168 QTIAEL
+3168 
-3174 AQVVNEERGVQAE
+3174 
-3187 QGVVTGELI
+3187 
-3196 LTPIQQWFFAQDH
+3196 
-3209 PNPHHWN
+3209 
-3216 QSMFF
+3216 
-3221 RTKERLDIVLL
+3221 
-3232 EKAVRTLLIHHDA
+3232 
-3245 LRLRYERLPNG
+3245 
-3256 AWKQRNEGIEEQ
+3256 
-3268 STLTVISLEEVPQ
+3268 
-3281 AEWHQVIQ
+3281 
-3289 TEIDTAQASLH
+3289 
-3300 LHAGPLMRM
+3300 
-3309 VYFDEGEKRAGRLF
+3309 
-3323 WVIHH
+3323 
-3328 LAVDGVSWRILLE
+3328 
-3341 DLQTA
+3341 
-3346 YNQASQDQM
+3346 
-3355 IQLPTKSTS
+3355 
-3364 FKAWSE
+3364 
-3370 KLHHYAEAGI
+3370 
-3380 VQEVRDYWEQQ
+3380 
-3391 SEQEVA
+3391 
-3397 MLPVDTTL
+3397 
-3405 EVPANT
+3405 
-3411 GTEEITVV
+3411 
-3419 LDEKETRTLL
+3419 
-3429 KEISSTHRVQ
+3429 
-3439 INEVLLTAL
+3439 
-3448 VQATAAW
+3448 
-3455 TGHPAL
+3455 
-3461 TVDLE
+3461 
-3466 GHGREEIIEDV
+3466 
-3477 DLSRTVGWFT
+3477 
-3487 SIYPVHLNITG
+3487 
-3498 ADTPI
+3498 
-3503 AALKL
+3503 
-3508 VKEQVRKIPNKGVD
+3508 
-3522 HGILRYLNTTMC
+3522 
-3534 EKWGSQHTPS
+3534 
-3544 ISFNY
+3544 
-3549 LGQFDQMFSDDAMLI
+3549 
-3564 PENGF
+3564 
-3569 KRLDHASG
+3569 
-3577 SKRLHLI
+3577 
-3584 DVIGI
+3584 
-3589 VTDGKLQFTWVY
+3589 
-3601 NVGQFAKSTIKSI
+3601 
-3614 AENMLHQ
+3614 
-3621 LSKLIQS
+3621 
-3628 ADGESALTVSDFV
+3628 
-3641 MANLD
+3641 
-3646 QASLTKVLSKMN
+3646 
-3658 RGNNYQITDLYPLSP
+3658 
-3673 LQEGMIFHTLH
+3673 
-3684 DQGDEHVAPYIVQLS
+3684 
-3699 FMIRGELD
+3699 
-3707 IVTFEQAWKSV
+3707 
-3718 IQQHEIFRS
+3718 
-3727 SFLWDEVEEPLQ
+3727 
-3739 VVYESVPFKVNVE
+3739 
-3752 DWRTL
+3752 
-3757 TAEEKEEK
+3757 
-3765 RKAFLALD
+3765 
-3773 RKQAFLFDEAPLMR
+3773 
-3787 VTVIQEGEEEYRIV
+3787 
-3801 WTHHHILLDGW
+3801 
-3812 SLPLVFNE
+3812 
-3820 LLTVYQKRMNGEAVH
+3820 
-3835 LPKSSPYKKYIQWLR
+3835 
-3850 EQNQDQAEQF
+3850 
-3860 WREKLKGF
+3860 
-3868 TAPTLLGLES
+3868 
-3878 KEQEKGYTEKVTY
+3878 
-3891 LSEEQTQALQNWAK
+3891 
-3905 RNRLTLN
+3905 
-3912 TVIQG
+3912 
-3917 AWAYLM
+3917 
-3923 GRYSGEDDIVY
+3923 
-3934 GVTSSGRP
+3934 
-3942 TEIIDVENIV
+3942 
-3952 GPFIATSPTR
+3952 
-3962 IQLIDNIKI
+3962 
-3971 MDWLQKIQEEEI
+3971 
-3983 ERRQYEYAS
+3983 
-3992 LTEIQGWSE
+3992 
-4001 VPRGTPLFH
+4001 
-4010 SLYVF
+4010 
-4015 ENYPVKEESSGNLE
+4015 
-4029 IGELEGVEQTHYPLG
+4029 
-4044 LTVVPESQL
+4044 
-4053 LLKLKYDRSKFNGL
+4053 
-4067 TIERM
+4067 
-4072 LGHLSQVFKQMI
+4072 
-4084 ENVDQTLSE
+4084 
-4093 LVYVTEIEQKQLLE
+4093 
-4107 EWNDNAAAYP
+4107 
-4117 RESVIHKLF
+4117 
-4126 EDQVDRTPDAVAVV
+4126 
-4140 DENQQLTYRELNE
+4140 
-4153 KANQLAHYLQKCGI
+4153 
-4167 GTESLVGLCF
+4167 
-4177 QRSVEMIVGL
+4177 
-4187 MGILKAGSAYVPLD
+4187 
-4201 PSYPESHLRYIL
+4201 
-4213 EDTGIQ
+4213 
-4219 ILVTNKVS
+4219 
-4227 QGWIPEEVE
+4227 
-4236 TVCLDRD
+4236 
-4243 QAMISQENTL
+4243 
-4253 SPICKVT
+4253 
-4260 GENLA
+4260 
-4265 YVIYTSG
+4265 
-4272 STGNPKGVMVQHHSV
+4272 VQHHSV
-4287 LNLSYGLQK
+4287 INLSYGLQK
-4296 EVFSHRAHD
+4296 EVFSYEIPN

-4316 FDSSVK
+4316 FDVSIQ
-4322 QLQMLLYGSSLYIIS
+4322 QLQMLLYGSSLYIIPS
-4337 TEVRS
+4337 EVRTN
-4342 DPQKFVSY
+4342 PEQFVSY
-4350 IRENKLEMFD
+4350 IRENELEMFD
-4360 ITPSLLQLLIDEGL
+4360 MTPSLLQLLIDGGL
-4374 LEKNDSVHVPSKV
+4374 LETCDDVHVPSKI

-4394 MPSLWEQLVENDH
+4394 IPSLWEQLVETEKID
-4407 IHFYN
+4407 FYN

-4418 CTVDATCY
+4418 CTVDATFY
-4426 RIKKDSKRVTIGRP
+4426 PIKKDSKRVTIGRP
-4440 LPNVQA
+4440 LPNVQV
-4446 YVLDE
+4446 YVLD
-4451 KLLPVPVGVT
+4451 KNLLPVPVGVT

-4466 GGAGLARG
+4466 GGAGIARG
-4474 YLNRPELTLERFIP
+4474 YLNRPELTAERFIR
-4488 HPFNEGERLYRT
+4488 HPFNEEERLYRT
-4500 GDLVRYLADGHLDYL
+4500 GDLVRYLSDGHLDYL

-4523 IRGFRIELGEIEA
+4523 IRGFRIELEEIEA
-4536 NLESHPSVKEA
+4536 NLESHPLVKEA
-4547 IVLIRE
+4547 VVLVTE
-4553 DQPGDRRMVAYV
+4553 DKLGEQRLVAYV
-4565 VGEGSMHE
+4565 VGDGSMHE
-4573 WREHLKRQVPNYM
+4573 WREHLKTQVPNYM
-4586 IPAHFIE
+4586 VPAHFIKVE
-4593 VDAIP
+4593 TIP

-4612 LTIQREST
+4612 LTIQRENN
-4620 FSTPIIPRDEIEYQ
+4620 FSTLIIPRDEIEYQ
-4634 LITIW
+4634 LIKIW
-4639 QDLLQLEDI
+4639 QDLLQTEDVY
-4648 HVNDDFFNIG
+4648 VNDDFFNRG

-4666 LISKVREKFG
+4666 LISKIREKFG
-4676 KEIKVPALI
+4676 KEIKVSTLI

-4693 ACLIRENHRMEESL
+4693 ACLIRDKHDMTK
-4707 SVLVPLQESE
+4707 SVSSLVPLQESE

-4726 FMGNVLCYI
+4726 FMGNVFCYI
-4735 QLARLLKDHC
+4735 QLARLLKNHC

-4753 LVEKEGMNG
+4753 LIEKREIDE
-4762 LILSE
+4762 LTLSE

-4773 EEMKRAQPEGPYRLG
+4773 EEIKRVQPEGPYRLG
-4788 GWSLGGAIAYEI
+4788 GWSLGGAIAYKI
-4800 ATMLRNQGEEVE
+4800 ATVLRNQGEEVE
-4812 VLVLL
+4812 LLVLM
-4817 DTKVPSER
+4817 DSKVPSEQ
-4825 DYKTEDEMLSYIL
+4825 DHKTREDMLSYISK
-4838 EHFIHIELVDQEE
+4838 HFIHLDPTEQEGE
-4851 ELVHQQDMLVEQL
+4851 PVHQQERLVERL
-4864 IVEGVLPPDA
+4864 IMEGVLPPDGD
-4874 NLTNLKQ
+4874 LMNLKQ
-4881 IINAHRKCL
+4881 VINAHRKCL
-4890 NLMAEHDLTPYFG
+4890 NLMAEHDLIPYFG

-4911 EGKELFTDWKPLLKG
+4911 EGKELFTDWEPLLKG
-4926 RVNMYSVPGSHEEIV
+4926 RVNKYSVPGSHEEIV
-4941 ASPAVEKLAKY
+4941 ASPAVEKIAKY

-4957 EGIKETSLSLTEK
+4957 GGIKKMFLSLKEK

>member
-1 MRSDLH
+1 MKSDLL

-20 LQKKMQKKENKEALP
+20 LQKQMQKKENKEALP

-51 NSSLYNIPTVWLL
+51 NSSLYNIPTVWRL

-91 KEVGEQPVQQIVE
+91 KEVGEQPVQHIVE
-104 FLPRALPVRDYSQ
+104 FLPRTLSVRDYSH

-124 KEVDSLIAREAQEPF
+124 KEVDSLIAREAQEAF

-145 LIRNQLVQLGKDEW
+145 LIRYQLAQLGKGEW

-173 SIGILMNELLT
+173 SIGIFMNELLA

-218 VLNRQLTYWEEEL
+218 VLNRQLTYWQEEL

-257 HVIFPYRLLNQ
+257 HVIFPNRLLSQ

-291 LTRYT
+291 LARYT

-387 INQER
+387 IKQER

-401 MVESNMSIVKFDLS
+401 MVESNMSIAKFDLS

-440 VARMAGHFENWLN
+440 VARMADHFENWLN
-453 EIAYHPDESYTKLSM
+453 EITYHPDESYTKLSM

-475 QLLEEWNDTDI
+475 QLLKEWNDTDV

-506 DAVAVVYEGGKLT
+506 DAVAVVYEDGKLT

-544 VGICVERSPDM
+544 VGVCVERSPDM

-588 QIQVLLTNEALQDW
+588 QIQVLLTKEALQDW

-701 RVCLLPPGGEKDPA
+701 RVCLLPPGGEKEPA

-725 VNTIHFVPSMLSTFL
+725 VTTMHFVPSMLSTFL

-747 SKRDVASLNQ
+747 LKRDVSSLNQ

-771 RFKGVFYDVQ
+771 RFKRVFYDVQ

-793 ATVDVTYYNCDL
+793 ATVDVTYYDCDL

-817 IDNTELYVLDQHQQ
+817 IDNTELYVLDQYQQ
-831 VVPIGVAGELYLGGV
+831 VVPIGVVGELYLGGV

-881 RYMND
+881 KYMSD
-886 RNLEYIGRM
+886 RNLEYIGRI

-934 DKQLVAYVVGEGDTG
+934 DKQLVAYVVGEGDVG
-949 EWRENLKK
+949 EWREYLKK
-957 QLPHYMVPAYFFQ
+957 QLPNYMVPAYFFQ
-970 VEGMPLTPNGKVNR
+970 VESMPLTPNGKVNR

-996 EDITTSSRTPVEE
+996 EDIISSRTPVEE
-1009 LIVSVWG
+1009 LIVSVWS

-1021 KNISVQ
+1021 RNISVQ

-1078 EDRKREIPPLMPM
+1078 GDRKREIPPLMPM

-1108 IDQFTPNSALY
+1108 IDQFAPNSALY
-1119 NMPMVCRLTGSWLP
+1119 NMPMVCRLTGNWLP
-1133 EALEKGWNQL
+1133 EALETGWNQL

-1172 IPKTD
+1172 IPKMD

-1185 REEEVK
+1185 REAEVK

-1197 TEVPFDLTEGP
+1197 TEVPFDLDEGP

-1214 LQVGEEEWI
+1214 LQVGEEEWM

-1253 DGKIAELEPL
+1253 DEKVAELEPL

-1276 WLKAEVLDQQLQYWR
+1276 WLKEEVLDQQLQYWR

-1324 PSTLHDKLNEFSRQ
+1324 PSALHDKLNEFSRQ

-1382 GFFVNTLVYRANL
+1382 GFFVNTLVYRVNL

-1478 VMVAET
+1478 VMVAES

-1513 WLHEVSHYPQNPLH
+1513 WLHEVSHHPQNPLH
-1527 SLSMLSEPER
+1527 SLSILSEPER

-1551 PPQGLIC
+1551 SPQGLIC
-1558 DRFEEQVAKRPEAI
+1558 DRFEEQVARRPEAI
-1572 AVVDQTKDWTY
+1572 AVVDQTKEWTY

-1641 SRLEYMIEDAGIQF
+1641 SRLEYMIEDAGIQI
-1655 VVTAEGQEGLFEQ
+1655 VVTAEGQEGLSKQ

-1684 PTRQIN
+1684 PKRQIN

-1711 IEYRSL
+1711 VEYRSL

-1794 ERLLKLSWPGKTDLR
+1794 ERLLKLSWPEKTDLR

-1878 PSGVIGDL
+1878 PIGVIGDL
-1886 YIGGKSLARG
+1886 YIGGKGLARG
-1896 YANRPDLTKE
+1896 YANRPDFTKE
-1906 KFISHP
+1906 KFIPHP

-1932 ALQFHGRIDDQV
+1932 TLQFHGRIDDQV

-1993 QEWREHLQTH
+1993 HEWREHLQTH

-2027 DLKALPIPSKLST
+2027 DLKALPIPSELST
-2040 ENTVHARTPL
+2040 ENTVYPRTPL

-2064 ENIGVQDSFFELG
+2064 GNIGVQDSFFELG

-2089 LQEVFQIKLLVR
+2089 LQEVFQIKLPVR

-2106 STVEALA
+2106 STVEALS
-2113 KRLDQLRKGG
+2113 KRMDQLRKGSE
-2123 KKRETPPL
+2123 KREIPPL
-2131 MPMERGNA
+2131 MPMERGNN

-2152 DQFTPNSALYNMPMV
+2152 DQFAPNSALYNMPMV

-2173 WLLEALELGWN
+2173 WLPEALELGWN

-2202 HPVQKIQPYTF
+2202 HPVQQIQPYIF
-2213 RSLSQI
+2213 RPLPHM
-2219 DLTKI
+2219 DLTKF
-2224 SPEEREREV
+2224 SLEEREREL

-2261 EEEWVLLC
+2261 EEEWVLQC

-2280 MEILLQEWMVFYEEA
+2280 MEILLQEWMAFYEEA

-2317 RDWLKEEVLNQQLA
+2317 REWLKDEVLNQQLA
-2331 YWKGELSGELPVLM
+2331 YWKEELSGELPVLM

-2401 TGQSEI
+2401 TGQSDI
-2407 LVGSPIANRNY
+2407 IVGSPIANRNY
-2418 REIEGLIGFFV
+2418 RDVEGLIGFFV

-2435 ADLSGAPAFKELLSQ
+2435 ADLSNAPAFQELLSQ

-2493 TGQELPQLHGRS
+2493 TGQELPELHGRN
-2505 IEVMD
+2505 IEVME
-2510 SHASIAKFDLSL
+2510 SNAPIAKFDLSL
-2522 TAAEVEEGLLLTF
+2522 TAAEVEEGLLLNF

-2547 ESIAENFG
+2547 ESMAEHFG

-2586 NNNAVAYPQEFGIHQ
+2586 NNNAVAYPQESAIHQ
-2601 LYEEQVN
+2601 LFEEQVN

-2615 VVDEK
+2615 VVDEN

-2639 QKCGIGSESLVGL
+2639 QQCGIGTESLVGL
-2652 CFQRSV
+2652 CFERSV
-2658 EMIVG
+2658 EMVVG
-2663 LMGILKAG
+2663 LMGIWKAG

-2696 VLVTNEALEG
+2696 VLVTNEALEN
-2706 WITEEIKTVCLDR
+2706 WIPKEVKVVCLDR
-2719 DKAMISRESTLSPI
+2719 DQAIISQESILSPK
-2733 CEVTGENLAYV
+2733 CEVTGESLAYV

-2755 GVMVEHHNV
+2755 GALVQHHSVTNLSHGLQKEV
-2764 IRLFKST
+2764 FAHEIPSNMHVGLNASI
-2771 ECWYQFDEKDTWTLF
+2771 
-2786 HSYAFD
+2786 AFD
-2792 FSVWEIWGALL
+2792 ASIQQLQMLLYGSSLYIIPNEVRSDSEQFVAYIRKNKLEIFDITPSLL
-2803 HGGRLIVVPYW
+2803 
-2814 ISRSPKDFYQLL
+2814 QLL
-2826 VKEKVTVLNQTPSAF
+2826 IDGGLLETCDGVHVPSKVLV
-2841 RQLIQVC
+2841 
-2848 EQEDEKKDLH
+2848 
-2858 LRYVIF
+2858 
-2864 GGEALDPTSLV
+2864 GGEAIMPSLWEQIVEADKIDFYNVYGPTECTV
-2875 PWFQRYGGQK
+2875 D
-2885 PQLINMYGITETTV
+2885 TTCY
-2899 HVTYYPITQD
+2899 HIKKDSKRVTIGRPLPN
-2909 DVQYASRS
+2909 VQT
-2917 NIGKQIP
+2917 
-2924 DLEVYVLDACQQPV
+2924 YVLDRNWLPV
-2938 PIGVAGELYIG
+2938 PVGVMGELYIG

-2957 LNRPELTAERFIP
+2957 LNRPELTSERFIS
-2970 HPFSSDPGARLY
+2970 HPFKEGERLY
-2982 RTGDLARYLPDG
+2982 RTGDLVRYLPDG
-2994 NLDYLGRIDHQVK
+2994 NIDYLGRMDNQVK

-3015 GEIESALNAHVSIK
+3015 GEIESTLQEHYLVK
-3029 EAVVIVREDQ
+3029 EAVVTVRENQ
-3039 PGDKRLVAYV
+3039 SGDKRLVAYV
-3049 VGDGN
+3049 VGEGSLE
-3054 VGEWRD
+3054 EWRE
-3060 YLKAELPSHMVPSGF
+3060 YLKTKLPIHMIPSYFVEMEELP
-3075 VMMEAIPLTANGKVD
+3075 LTINGKVD
-3090 RKALPVPE
+3090 RKSLPIPDYQGIKEGYVAPRN
-3098 ERKIESECVATR
+3098 EREHMLSI
-3110 NGNEETLATIWKQV
+3110 IWERV
-3124 LGIKKVGI
+3124 LGSKRIGI

-3162 KQMFEH
+3162 KQIFEH
-3168 QTIAEL
+3168 QTIAGL
-3174 AQVVNEERGVQAE
+3174 AQVVKEE
-3187 QGVVTGELI
+3187 QGIQVEQGIITGDTI
-3196 LTPIQQWFFAQDH
+3196 LTPIQQRFFAQNH

-3216 QSMFF
+3216 QSAFF
-3221 RTKERLDIVLL
+3221 RTKEKLDIVSL
-3232 EKAVRTLLIHHDA
+3232 EKSVRNLLLHHDA
-3245 LRLRYERLPNG
+3245 LRLRYERLPDG
-3256 AWKQRNEGIEEQ
+3256 AWKQWNEGIEEQ
-3268 STLTVISLEEVPQ
+3268 LMLTVISLDEVP
-3281 AEWHQVIQ
+3281 EDDWHQVIQ
-3289 TEIDTAQASLH
+3289 KEINIAQGSLN
-3300 LHAGPLMRM
+3300 LHDGPLMRM
-3309 VYFDEGEKRAGRLF
+3309 VYFDEGEKTGRLF
-3323 WVIHH
+3323 WTIHH

-3346 YNQASQDQM
+3346 YNQAIQGQK
-3355 IQLPTKSTS
+3355 IQLPMKSTS
-3364 FKAWSE
+3364 FKEWSE
-3370 KLHHYAEAGI
+3370 KLHHYAESGI
-3380 VQEVRDYWEQQ
+3380 SQEVLHYWERQ
-3391 SEQEVA
+3391 SEQEVVT
-3397 MLPVDTTL
+3397 LPVDLTISDP
-3405 EVPANT
+3405 VSAV
-3411 GTEEITVV
+3411 TEEVTVV
-3419 LDEKETRTLL
+3419 LDENETRMLLQETL
-3429 KEISSTHRVQ
+3429 STYRVQ
-3439 INEVLLTAL
+3439 INEVLLAAL
-3448 VQATAAW
+3448 VQATAVC
-3455 TGHPAL
+3455 TGQPIL
-3461 TVDLE
+3461 SVDLE

-3487 SIYPVHLNITG
+3487 SIYPVHLNIAG
-3498 ADTPI
+3498 ANTPI
-3503 AALKL
+3503 AALKA

-3522 HGILRYLNTTMC
+3522 YGVLRYMNATMC
-3534 EKWGSQHTPS
+3534 EQLGSQHTPS

-3549 LGQFDQMFSDDAMLI
+3549 LGQFDQMFSNDAMFI
-3564 PENGF
+3564 PENEF

-3577 SKRLHLI
+3577 SKRSHLI
-3584 DVIGI
+3584 DVIGV

-3601 NVGQFAKSTIKSI
+3601 NVGQFAKSTIQSI
-3614 AENMLHQ
+3614 AQNMLHQ
-3621 LSKLIQS
+3621 LSRLIQS
-3628 ADGESALTVSDFV
+3628 SDRESALTVSDFG
-3641 MANLD
+3641 MTNLN
-3646 QASLTKVLSKMN
+3646 QVSLTKVLTKMN
-3658 RGNNYQITDLYPLSP
+3658 RGKNYPITDLYPLSS

-3699 FMIRGELD
+3699 FMIKGKMD
-3707 IVTFEQAWKSV
+3707 IPIFEQAWKSV
-3718 IQQHEIFRS
+3718 IQRHEIFRTV
-3727 SFLWDEVEEPLQ
+3727 FVWDEIEEPLQ
-3739 VVYESVPFKVNVE
+3739 VVYENIPFKVNKE
-3752 DWRTL
+3752 DWRTM
-3757 TAEEKEEK
+3757 TTEEIEEE
-3765 RKAFLALD
+3765 RKVFLALD
-3773 RKQAFLFDEAPLMR
+3773 RKQAFLFEEAPLMR

-3820 LLTVYQKRMNGEAVH
+3820 LLTFYQKRMNGEAVN

-3850 EQNQDQAEQF
+3850 EQDKEQAEQF

-3878 KEQEKGYTEKVTY
+3878 KEEEKGYSEKVTH
-3891 LSEEQTQALQNWAK
+3891 LSEEQTKALQGWAK
-3905 RNRLTLN
+3905 RNKLTLS

-3923 GRYSGEDDIVY
+3923 SRYSGENDIVF
-3934 GVTSSGRP
+3934 GVTSSGRS

-3952 GPFIATSPTR
+3952 GPFITTSPAR
-3962 IQLIDNIKI
+3962 IQLMDDIKVI
-3971 MDWLQKIQEEEI
+3971 DWLQKIQEEEI

-4001 VPRGTPLFH
+4001 VPRGTPLFN

-4015 ENYPVKEESSGNLE
+4015 ENYPVKEESSENLE

-4044 LTVVPESQL
+4044 LAVVPGIQL
-4053 LLKLKYDRSKFNGL
+4053 SLKLMYDRSKFNRL

-4072 LGHLSQVFKQMI
+4072 LGHLHQVLMQMLKNI
-4084 ENVDQTLSE
+4084 DQTLSE
-4093 LVYVTEIEQKQLLE
+4093 LVYITEAEQRKLLE
-4107 EWNDNAAAYP
+4107 EWNDNAISYP
-4117 RESVIHKLF
+4117 RENVIHQLF
-4126 EDQVDRTPDAVAVV
+4126 EEQVNRTPDAVAVV
-4140 DENQQLTYRELNE
+4140 DEKQQLTYRELNE
-4153 KANQLAHYLQKCGI
+4153 RANQLAHYLQKYGI
-4167 GTESLVGLCF
+4167 GIESLVGLCF
-4177 QRSVEMIVGL
+4177 DRSVEMVVGL
-4187 MGILKAGSAYVPLD
+4187 MGIWKAGAAYVPLD
-4201 PSYPESHLRYIL
+4201 PSYPESRLRYIL

-4219 ILVTNKVS
+4219 VLVTNEALE
-4227 QGWIPEEVE
+4227 GWIPKEIKA
-4236 TVCLDRD
+4236 VCLDRD
-4243 QAMISQENTL
+4243 QAMISQESKL
-4253 SPICKVT
+4253 SPICEVT

-4272 STGNPKGVMVQHHSV
+4272 STGNPKGVLVQHHSV
-4287 LNLSYGLQK
+4287 INLSYGLQK
-4296 EVFSHRAHD
+4296 EVFSYEIPN

-4316 FDSSVK
+4316 FDVSIQ
-4322 QLQMLLYGSSLYIIS
+4322 QLQMLLSGSSLYIIPS
-4337 TEVRS
+4337 EVRTN
-4342 DPQKFVSY
+4342 PEQFVSY
-4350 IRENKLEMFD
+4350 IRENELEMFD
-4360 ITPSLLQLLIDEGL
+4360 MTPSLLQLLIDGGL
-4374 LEKNDSVHVPSKV
+4374 LETSADVHVPSKI

-4394 MPSLWEQLVENDH
+4394 IPSLWEQLVETEKID
-4407 IHFYN
+4407 FYN

-4418 CTVDATCY
+4418 CTVDATFY
-4426 RIKKDSKRVTIGRP
+4426 PIKKDSKRVTIGRP
-4440 LPNVQA
+4440 LPNVQV
-4446 YVLDE
+4446 YVLD
-4451 KLLPVPVGVT
+4451 KNLLPVPVGVT

-4466 GGAGLARG
+4466 GGAGIARG
-4474 YLNRPELTLERFIP
+4474 YLNRPELTAERFIR
-4488 HPFNEGERLYRT
+4488 HPFNEEERLYRT
-4500 GDLVRYLADGHLDYL
+4500 GDLVRYLSDGHLDYL

-4523 IRGFRIELGEIEA
+4523 IRGFRIELEEIEA
-4536 NLESHPSVKEA
+4536 NLESHPLVKEA
-4547 IVLIRE
+4547 VVLVTE
-4553 DQPGDRRMVAYV
+4553 DKLGEQRLVAYV
-4565 VGEGSMHE
+4565 VGDGSMHE
-4573 WREHLKRQVPNYM
+4573 WREHLKTQVPNYM
-4586 IPAHFIE
+4586 VPAHFIKVE
-4593 VDAIP
+4593 TIP

-4612 LTIQREST
+4612 LTIQRENN

-4634 LITIW
+4634 LIKIW
-4639 QDLLQLEDI
+4639 QDLLQTEDVY
-4648 HVNDDFFNIG
+4648 VNDDFFNRG

-4666 LISKVREKFG
+4666 LISKIREKFG
-4676 KEIKVPALI
+4676 KEIKVSTLI

-4693 ACLIRENHRMEESL
+4693 ACLIRDKHDMTK
-4707 SVLVPLQESE
+4707 SVSSLVPLQESE

-4726 FMGNVLCYI
+4726 FMGNVFCYI
-4735 QLARLLKDHC
+4735 QLARLLKNHC

-4753 LVEKEGMNG
+4753 LIEKREIDE
-4762 LILSE
+4762 LTLSE

-4773 EEMKRAQPEGPYRLG
+4773 EEIKRVQPEGPYRLG
-4788 GWSLGGAIAYEI
+4788 GWSLGGAIAYKI
-4800 ATMLRNQGEEVE
+4800 ATVLRNQGEEVE
-4812 VLVLL
+4812 LLVLM
-4817 DTKVPSER
+4817 DSKVPSEQ
-4825 DYKTEDEMLSYIL
+4825 DHKTREDMLSYISK
-4838 EHFIHIELVDQEE
+4838 HFIHLDPTEQEGE
-4851 ELVHQQDMLVEQL
+4851 SVHQQERLVERL
-4864 IVEGVLPPDA
+4864 IMEGVLPPDGD
-4874 NLTNLKQ
+4874 LMNLKQ
-4881 IINAHRKCL
+4881 VINAHRKCL
-4890 NLMAEHDLTPYFG
+4890 NLMAEHDLIPYFG

-4911 EGKELFTDWKPLLKG
+4911 EGKELFTDWEPLLKG
-4926 RVNMYSVPGSHEEIV
+4926 RVNKYSVPGSHEEIV
-4941 ASPAVEKLAKY
+4941 ASPAVEKIAKY

-4957 EGIKETSLSLTEK
+4957 GGIKKMFLSLKEK

>member
-1 MRSDLH
+1 MRSDLL

-20 LQKKMQKKENKEALP
+20 LQEQMQKKGNKEALP

-51 NSSLYNIPTVWLL
+51 NSPLYNIPTVWRL
-64 KGNWIP
+64 KGTWIP

-91 KEVGEQPVQQIVE
+91 KEVGEQPVQHIVK
-104 FLPRALPVRDYSQ
+104 FLPRTLPVRDYSH
-117 LPLEVKE
+117 LPLEIKE
-124 KEVDSLIAREAQEPF
+124 KEIDSLIAREAQEPF
-139 DLMNGP
+139 DLINGP

-173 SIGILMNELLT
+173 SIGILMNELLA
-184 FYEEETG
+184 FYEEETS
-191 GNPAKL
+191 GNPARL

-209 WQKEWLQGD
+209 WQKEWLLGD
-218 VLNRQLTYWEEEL
+218 VLNRQLTYWQEEL
-231 SGELPILQLPVDRP
+231 SGELPILQLPVNRP
-245 RPVTQTYAGDTH
+245 RPVTQTYAGDTYR
-257 HVIFPYRLLNQ
+257 VVFPHKLLSQ

-275 EGSTLFM
+275 EGATLFM

-291 LTRYT
+291 LARYT

-317 LIGFFVNTLVYRS
+317 LIGFFVNTLVYRA

-338 REILNQTKKKALKAY
+338 REILFQTKKKALKAY

-387 INQER
+387 IKQER
-392 LDLSGRSIE
+392 LELSGRSLE
-401 MVESNMSIVKFDLS
+401 MIESNISIAKFDLS

-440 VARMAGHFENWLN
+440 IARMAGHFENWLN
-453 EIAYHPDESYTKLSM
+453 EIAYHPDESFTKLSM
-468 LSDTEQK
+468 LSDTEQTR
-475 QLLEEWNDTDI
+475 LLEEWNDTD
-486 VYGHECM
+486 VAYGHESM

-506 DAVAVVYEGGKLT
+506 QAVAVVYEGGQLT
-519 YQELNEKSN
+519 YQELNEKAN

-555 IIGLFGILK
+555 IIGLYAILK

-588 QIQVLLTNEALQDW
+588 QIQVILTKEALQDW
-602 LPKDIQAICLD
+602 LPENIQAICLD
-613 RDQVMISKESN
+613 WDQATISKESN

-671 LSEEDTILQKTP
+671 LSEEDAILQKTP

-715 VIEEYIERYR
+715 MIEKYIERYR
-725 VNTIHFVPSMLSTFL
+725 VTTMHFVPSMLSTFL
-740 DYMEQYN
+740 DYMEQAK
-747 SKRDVASLNQ
+747 SKKNVSSLSQ
-757 VFTSGEALNTEQVR
+757 VFTSGEELNIEQVR
-771 RFKGVFYDVQ
+771 RFKGIFYDVQ
-781 QTKLINLYGPTE
+781 QTKLSNLYGPTE
-793 ATVDVTYYNCDL
+793 ATVDVTYYECDL

-817 IDNTELYVLDQHQQ
+817 IDNTKLYVLDQNQQ

-846 GLARGYFNRPE
+846 GLARGYFNRSE
-857 LTTERFIP
+857 LTAERFIP

-881 RYMND
+881 RYLNN
-886 RNLEYIGRM
+886 RNLEYIGRI

-920 VKEAVVLVKEDRPG
+920 VKEAIVLVKEDRPG
-934 DKQLVAYVVGEGDTG
+934 DKQLVAYVVGEGDSG
-949 EWRENLKK
+949 EWREYLKK
-957 QLPHYMVPAYFFQ
+957 QLPHYMVPAYFFKI
-970 VEGMPLTPNGKVNR
+970 EAMPLTPNGKVDR
-984 KALLELEAQFIS
+984 KVLLEMETQFIS
-996 EDITTSSRTPVEE
+996 GSITSPRTPVEE
-1009 LIVSVWG
+1009 LVVSVWS

-1021 KNISVQ
+1021 GNIGVQ
-1027 DSFFEIGGHSLLATQ
+1027 DSFFGLGGHSLLATQ

-1063 ATVESLAKR
+1063 ATVEALAKR
-1072 LDQLRK
+1072 LDQLCK
-1078 EDRKREIPPLMPM
+1078 GDKKREIPPLVPM
-1091 ERGETIPLSY
+1091 ERGEAIPLSY

-1119 NMPMVCRLTGSWLP
+1119 NMPMVCRLTGNWVP
-1133 EALEKGWNQL
+1133 EALEMGWNQL

-1159 QPVQQIEPYAFRS
+1159 HPVQQIQPYAFRS
-1172 IPKTD
+1172 LPQMD
-1177 LTMLSPED
+1177 LTILSPED
-1185 REEEVK
+1185 REAEVK

-1197 TEVPFDLTEGP
+1197 TEVPFDLGEDP
-1208 LIRTSI
+1208 LIRAII

-1223 LLCTLHHIISDGWSM
+1223 LLCTLHHIISDGWSI
-1238 GVLLEEWMAFYEKAT
+1238 GVLLEEWMAFYEKAM
-1253 DGKIAELEPL
+1253 DEKVAELEPL

-1276 WLKAEVLDQQLQYWR
+1276 WLKEEVLEQQLQYWK

-1303 PMDRPR
+1303 PRDRPR
-1309 PAIQTHHG
+1309 PAIQTHRG
-1317 STYTLVL
+1317 STYTVLL
-1324 PSTLHDKLNEFSRQ
+1324 PSTLRDKLNEFSRQ
-1338 EGATLFMTLL
+1338 EGSTLFMTLL

-1395 SGRPTFQDVLSQVRQ
+1395 SGEPTFQDILSQVRQ

-1484 EEGLLFT
+1484 EEGLIFT
-1491 FEYNKDLFNA
+1491 FEYNKDLFNV

-1513 WLHEVSHYPQNPLH
+1513 WLHEVSQNPQKPLN
-1527 SLSMLSEPER
+1527 SLSMLSESER
-1537 TLLLETWNDTVMEM
+1537 ALLLETWNDTAVEM
-1551 PPQGLIC
+1551 SYQGLIC
-1558 DRFEEQVAKRPEAI
+1558 DRFEEQVARRPDAI
-1572 AVVDQTKDWTY
+1572 AVVDQTREWTY
-1583 GELDAQANQLA
+1583 SELNAQANQLA
-1594 NVLQRK
+1594 NALQKK
-1600 GVAPESVVG
+1600 GVTPESVVG

-1641 SRLEYMIEDAGIQF
+1641 SRLQYMIEDAGIQI
-1655 VVTAEGQEGLFEQ
+1655 VVTTAGQKSLSEQ
-1668 VEMVRLEELT
+1668 VETVRLEEIT
-1678 VESVIA
+1678 EESEIA
-1684 PTRQIN
+1684 PKRQVN
-1690 PENLAY
+1690 PEHLAY
-1696 IVYTSGST
+1696 VVYTSGST

-1711 IEYRSL
+1711 VEYRSL
-1717 MNMVSWHQEVYRITA
+1717 MNMVSWHQEVYQITA

-1760 LYLSTEE
+1760 LYLSTEK

-1794 ERLLKLSWPGKTDLR
+1794 ERLLKLSWPEKIDLR

-1821 PSNDIPFAVINQ
+1821 PSEQIPFAVINQ

-1851 VTTGTP
+1851 MTAGTP

-1866 EVYVLDSHLQLV
+1866 EVYVLDSHLQPV
-1878 PSGVIGDL
+1878 PIGVIGDL

-1906 KFISHP
+1906 KFISNP

-1919 YYTGDKASYLSDG
+1919 YYTGDKASYLPDG

-1957 AVLQAHS
+1957 ATLQAHS

-1983 VAYVVGEGSV
+1983 VAYVVGEGRV
-1993 QEWREHLQTH
+1993 HEWREHLQTH
-2003 LPNYMVPTNFIEME
+2003 LPNYMVPANFVEMA

-2027 DLKALPIPSKLST
+2027 DLKALPIPGELST
-2040 ENTVHARTPL
+2040 ENNVYPRNPM

-2059 QVLGI
+2059 QVLGVG
-2064 ENIGVQDSFFELG
+2064 NIGVQDSFFELG

-2089 LQEVFQIKLLVR
+2089 LQEVFQIKLPVR

-2106 STVEALA
+2106 STVETLA
-2113 KRLDQLRKGG
+2113 KRMDQLRKGD
-2123 KKRETPPL
+2123 KTREIPPL
-2131 MPMERGNA
+2131 IPMERGDV

-2173 WLLEALELGWN
+2173 WVPEALEMGWN

-2196 FHEVDG
+2196 FHEVND
-2202 HPVQKIQPYTF
+2202 HPVQQIQPYTF
-2213 RSLSQI
+2213 RSLPQM
-2219 DLTKI
+2219 DLTKL

-2233 EQWIQTEV
+2233 KQWIQTEV
-2241 ESPFDLEQGPLFRG
+2241 EAPFDLEQGPLFRG

-2261 EEEWVLLC
+2261 EEEWILLC

-2280 MEILLQEWMVFYEEA
+2280 MEILLQEWMAFYEEA
-2295 IGEKPAELAPLPVQY
+2295 VGGKSTELAPLPVQY

-2317 RDWLKEEVLNQQLA
+2317 REWLKEEVLNQQLA
-2331 YWKGELSGELPVLM
+2331 YWKEELSGELPVLM

-2352 PPVQTHHGLTHN
+2352 PAIQTHHGLTHT

-2379 RQEGATLFMTLL
+2379 RQEGVTLFMTLL

-2401 TGQSEI
+2401 TGQSDI

-2418 REIEGLIGFFV
+2418 RDIEGLIGFFV

-2435 ADLSGAPAFKELLSQ
+2435 ANLSGTPAFQELLSQ
-2450 VRIKALKAYE
+2450 VRKKALKAYE
-2460 YQDVPFEKIVEVI
+2460 YQDVPFEKIVEII
-2473 QPERSTSHSP
+2473 QPERGTSHSP

-2493 TGQELPQLHGRS
+2493 TRQELPELHGRS
-2505 IEVMD
+2505 IEAME
-2510 SHASIAKFDLSL
+2510 SYASIAKFDLSL
-2522 TAAEVEEGLLLTF
+2522 SAAEVEEGLLLSF
-2535 VYRTDLFDSLTI
+2535 VYKTDLFDSVTI
-2547 ESIAENFG
+2547 RCMAEHFE
-2555 NWLNLIVEHPDKSL
+2555 NWLNVIVEHPDKPL
-2569 AKLPILS
+2569 AKLSMLS
-2576 GLQQK
+2576 ELEQQ

-2586 NNNAVAYPQEFGIHQ
+2586 NDTTIAYPRENVIHK
-2601 LYEEQVN
+2601 LFEEQVN
-2608 RTPDAVA
+2608 RTPDKVA
-2615 VVDEK
+2615 VVDEN

-2639 QKCGIGSESLVGL
+2639 QKCGIRAESLVGL
-2652 CFQRSV
+2652 YFHRSV
-2658 EMIVG
+2658 EMVVG
-2663 LMGILKAG
+2663 LMGIWKAG

-2683 SRLRYILEDTGIQ
+2683 SRLRYILDDTGIQ
-2696 VLVTNEALEG
+2696 VLVTNEGLEG
-2706 WITEEIKTVCLDR
+2706 WIPKEVTPVCLDR
-2719 DKAMISRESTLSPI
+2719 DQEMISQESKLSPV

-2755 GVMVEHHNV
+2755 GALVQHHSV
-2764 IRLFKST
+2764 INL
-2771 ECWYQFDEKDTWTLF
+2771 
-2786 HSYAFD
+2786 SYGLQKEVFSHEIPANMRVGLNASIAFD
-2792 FSVWEIWGALL
+2792 VSIQQLQMLL
-2803 HGGRLIVVPYW
+2803 YGSSLYIIPNEV
-2814 ISRSPKDFYQLL
+2814 RSDPQQFVAYIRENKLEMFDITPSLLQLL
-2826 VKEKVTVLNQTPSAF
+2826 LDSGLLETNDSVHVPSKI
-2841 RQLIQVC
+2841 LV
-2848 EQEDEKKDLH
+2848 
-2858 LRYVIF
+2858 
-2864 GGEALDPTSLV
+2864 GGEAIMPSLWEQLVGADKIDFYNVYGPT
-2875 PWFQRYGGQK
+2875 
-2885 PQLINMYGITETTV
+2885 ECTV
-2899 HVTYYPITQD
+2899 DATCYHIKKDSMRVTIGRPLPN
-2909 DVQYASRS
+2909 VQT
-2917 NIGKQIP
+2917 
-2924 DLEVYVLDACQQPV
+2924 YVLDRNLLPV
-2938 PIGVAGELYIG
+2938 PIGVTGELYIG
-2949 GAGLARGY
+2949 GAGVAREY
-2957 LNRPELTAERFIP
+2957 LNRPELTSERFIR
-2970 HPFSSDPGARLY
+2970 HPFKEGERLY
-2982 RTGDLARYLPDG
+2982 RTGDLVRYLPDG
-2994 NLDYLGRIDHQVK
+2994 NLDYVGRMDNQVK

-3015 GEIESALNAHVSIK
+3015 GEIEATLQEDFLVK
-3029 EAVVIVREDQ
+3029 EAVVMVREKQ

-3049 VGDGN
+3049 VGEGSKE
-3054 VGEWRD
+3054 EWRE
-3060 YLKAELPSHMVPSGF
+3060 YLKTKMPNHMVPSYF
-3075 VMMEAIPLTANGKVD
+3075 VEMEELPLTINGKID
-3090 RKALPVPE
+3090 RKSLPIPDYQGTQEGYVAPRN
-3098 ERKIESECVATR
+3098 EREQILSV
-3110 NGNEETLATIWKQV
+3110 IWERV
-3124 LGIKKVGI
+3124 LGSKRIGI

-3143 ILSIQIVSRA
+3143 ILSIQIVSRV

-3162 KQMFEH
+3162 KQIFEH

-3174 AQVVNEERGVQAE
+3174 AQVVKEEQGVQAE
-3187 QGVVTGELI
+3187 QGIVTGDMI
-3196 LTPIQQWFFAQDH
+3196 LTPIQQSFFAQNH
-3209 PNPHHWN
+3209 SNPHHWN

-3221 RTKERLDIVLL
+3221 RTKERLDIVSL
-3232 EKAVRTLLIHHDA
+3232 EKSVRNLLLHHDA
-3245 LRLRYERLPNG
+3245 LRLRYECLPDG
-3256 AWKQRNEGIEEQ
+3256 AWKQWNEGIEEQ
-3268 STLTVISLEEVPQ
+3268 STLTVISLEEVPR
-3281 AEWHQVIQ
+3281 ADWYQVVQ
-3289 TEIDTAQASLH
+3289 KEINIAQESLN

-3309 VYFDEGEKRAGRLF
+3309 VYFDEGEKKTGRLF
-3323 WVIHH
+3323 WSIHH

-3346 YNQASQDQM
+3346 YTQAIQEQK
-3355 IQLPTKSTS
+3355 IQLPMKSTS

-3370 KLHHYAEAGI
+3370 KLHHYAESRI
-3380 VQEVRDYWEQQ
+3380 SQEVLNYWEQQ
-3391 SEQEVA
+3391 SKQEVV
-3397 MLPVDTTL
+3397 MPPVDVTVNDSIN
-3405 EVPANT
+3405 EV
-3411 GTEEITVV
+3411 TEEFTVV

-3429 KEISSTHRVQ
+3429 HEVLSTHRAQ
-3439 INEVLLTAL
+3439 INEVLLAAL
-3448 VQATAAW
+3448 VQATAVW
-3455 TGHPAL
+3455 TGQPIL

-3503 AALKL
+3503 AALKA

-3522 HGILRYLNTTMC
+3522 YGILRYLNATMC
-3534 EKWGSQHTPS
+3534 EQLGSQHTPF

-3549 LGQFDQMFSDDAMLI
+3549 LGQFDQMFSDDAMFV

-3577 SKRLHLI
+3577 SKRSHLI

-3601 NVGQFAKSTIKSI
+3601 NVGQFAKSTIQSI
-3614 AENMLHQ
+3614 AENLLHQ
-3621 LSKLIQS
+3621 LRRLIQS
-3628 ADGESALTVSDFV
+3628 SEGESALTVSDFA
-3641 MANLD
+3641 MANLN
-3646 QASLTKVLSKMN
+3646 QVGLTKVLSKMN
-3658 RGNNYQITDLYPLSP
+3658 RGKNYPITDLYPLAP

-3684 DQGDEHVAPYIVQLS
+3684 DQEDEHVAPYIVQLS

-3707 IVTFEQAWKSV
+3707 IPTFEQAWKLV

-3727 SFLWDEVEEPLQ
+3727 AFVWDKIEEPLQ
-3739 VVYESVPFKVNVE
+3739 VVYDNIPFKVNEE

-3757 TAEEKEEK
+3757 TAEEKEAK
-3765 RKAFLALD
+3765 RKDFLASD
-3773 RKQAFLFDEAPLMR
+3773 RKQAFLFDKAPLMR
-3787 VTVIQEGEEEYRIV
+3787 VTVIQEGEEEYRVV

-3812 SLPLVFNE
+3812 SLPLVFTE
-3820 LLTVYQKRMNGEAVH
+3820 LLTVYQKRMNGEAVN

-3850 EQNQDQAEQF
+3850 EQNQEQAEQF

-3878 KEQEKGYTEKVTY
+3878 KEQEKGYTEKVTH
-3891 LSEEQTQALQNWAK
+3891 LSEEQTQALQSWAK
-3905 RNRLTLN
+3905 RNKLTLS
-3912 TVIQG
+3912 TIIQG

-3923 GRYSGEDDIVY
+3923 SRYSGENDIVF

-3942 TEIIDVENIV
+3942 TEIIDVEHIV
-3952 GPFIATSPTR
+3952 GPFITTSPTR
-3962 IQLIDNIKI
+3962 IQLIDDTKVR
-3971 MDWLQKIQEEEI
+3971 DWLQKIQEEEI

-4001 VPRGTPLFH
+4001 VPRGTPLFN

-4044 LTVVPESQL
+4044 LAVVPGIQL
-4053 LLKLKYDRSKFNGL
+4053 SLKLMYDRSKFNRL

-4072 LGHLSQVFKQMI
+4072 LVHLRQVLKQMI

-4093 LVYVTEIEQKQLLE
+4093 LVYVTETEQKQLLE
-4107 EWNDNAAAYP
+4107 EWNDNAISYP
-4117 RESVIHKLF
+4117 RENVIHKLF
-4126 EDQVDRTPDAVAVV
+4126 EEQVNRTPDKMAVV

-4167 GTESLVGLCF
+4167 GAESLVGLYF
-4177 QRSVEMIVGL
+4177 HRSVEMVVGL
-4187 MGILKAGSAYVPLD
+4187 MGIWKAGAAYVPLD
-4201 PSYPESHLRYIL
+4201 PSYPESRLRYIL
-4213 EDTGIQ
+4213 DDTGIQ
-4219 ILVTNKVS
+4219 VLVTNEGLE
-4227 QGWIPEEVE
+4227 GWIPKEV
-4236 TVCLDRD
+4236 TPVCLDRD
-4243 QAMISQENTL
+4243 QEMISQESKL
-4253 SPICKVT
+4253 SPVCEVT

-4272 STGNPKGVMVQHHSV
+4272 STGNPKGALVQHHSV
-4287 LNLSYGLQK
+4287 INLSYGLQK
-4296 EVFSHRAHD
+4296 EVFSHEIPA

-4316 FDSSVK
+4316 FDVSIQ
-4322 QLQMLLYGSSLYIIS
+4322 QLQMLLYGSSLYIIPN
-4337 TEVRS
+4337 EVRS
-4342 DPQKFVSY
+4342 DPQQFVAY

-4360 ITPSLLQLLIDEGL
+4360 ITPSLLQLLLDSGL
-4374 LEKNDSVHVPSKV
+4374 LETNDSVHVPSKV

-4394 MPSLWEQLVENDH
+4394 MPSLWEQLVGADK
-4407 IHFYN
+4407 IDFYN

-4426 RIKKDSKRVTIGRP
+4426 HIKKDSMRVTIGRA
-4440 LPNVQA
+4440 LPNVQT
-4446 YVLDE
+4446 YVLDRNW
-4451 KLLPVPVGVT
+4451 LPVPAGVI

-4466 GGAGLARG
+4466 GGAGLAKG
-4474 YLNRPELTLERFIP
+4474 YLNRPELTSERFIR
-4488 HPFNEGERLYRT
+4488 HPFKEGERLYRT
-4500 GDLVRYLADGHLDYL
+4500 GDLVRYLSDGNLDYV

-4523 IRGFRIELGEIEA
+4523 IRGFRIELEEVEA
-4536 NLESHPSVKEA
+4536 NLESHPLVKEA
-4547 IVLIRE
+4547 VVLVTE
-4553 DQPGDRRMVAYV
+4553 DKPGEKRLVAYV

-4573 WREHLKRQVPNYM
+4573 WREHLKTQVPNYM
-4586 IPAHFIE
+4586 VPAHFIE

-4612 LTIQREST
+4612 FTIQRENN

-4634 LITIW
+4634 LIKIW
-4639 QDLLQLEDI
+4639 QDLLQIEDVY
-4648 HVNDDFFNIG
+4648 VNDDFFNRG
-4658 GHSLLVIK
+4658 GHSLLVVQ
-4666 LISKVREKFG
+4666 LMSKIRETFG
-4676 KEIKVPALI
+4676 KEIKVSTLI

-4693 ACLIRENHRMEESL
+4693 ACLIREKHDMTKSL
-4707 SVLVPLQESE
+4707 LTLVPLQESE

-4726 FMGNVLCYI
+4726 FMGNVFCYI
-4735 QLARLLKDHC
+4735 QLARLLKNHC

-4753 LVEKEGMNG
+4753 LVERGEIDE
-4762 LILSE
+4762 LTLSG

-4773 EEMKRAQPEGPYRLG
+4773 EEIKRVQPEGPYRLG
-4788 GWSLGGAIAYEI
+4788 GWSLGGAIAYKI
-4800 ATMLRNQGEEVE
+4800 ATVLRNQGEEVE
-4812 VLVLL
+4812 LLVLM
-4817 DTKVPSER
+4817 DTKVPSEQ
-4825 DYKTEDEMLSYIL
+4825 DYKTKEDVISYITK
-4838 EHFIHIELVDQEE
+4838 HFIHFDQVEQRE
-4851 ELVHQQDMLVEQL
+4851 ELVHQQDILVDRL

-4874 NLTNLKQ
+4874 DLTSLKQ
-4881 IINAHRKCL
+4881 IANAHRKCL
-4890 NLMAEHDLTPYFG
+4890 NLMAEDVLTPYSG

-4911 EGKELFTDWKPLLKG
+4911 EGIELFADWQPLLRGK
-4926 RVNMYSVPGSHEEIV
+4926 VNKYLIPGSHEEIV
-4941 ASPAVEKLAKY
+4941 FSPAVEKISKY
-4952 LLNEL
+4952 LVNKL
-4957 EGIKETSLSLTEK
+4957 EGIKGVDFLLARK

>member
-1 MRSDLH
+1 MRSDLL

-20 LQKKMQKKENKEALP
+20 LQKQMQKKENKEALP

-51 NSSLYNIPTVWLL
+51 NSSLYNIPTVWHL

-139 DLMNGP
+139 NLMNGP
-145 LIRNQLVQLGKDEW
+145 LVRNQLVQLEKDEW

-173 SIGILMNELLT
+173 SIGIFMNELLA

-218 VLNRQLTYWEEEL
+218 VLNRQLTYWQEEL

-245 RPVTQTYAGDTH
+245 RPVKQTYSGATH
-257 HVIFPYRLLNQ
+257 HVIFPYKLLSQ

-291 LTRYT
+291 LARYT

-330 DLSGTPTF
+330 DLSGIPTF

-367 QPERSMS
+367 QPERSTS

-387 INQER
+387 IKQER
-392 LDLSGRSIE
+392 LDLPDRSIE
-401 MVESNMSIVKFDLS
+401 MVESNMSIAKFDLS

-440 VARMAGHFENWLN
+440 IARMAGHFENWLN
-453 EIAYHPDESYTKLSM
+453 EITYHPDESYTKLSM

-475 QLLEEWNDTDI
+475 QLLEEWNDTDV
-486 VYGHECM
+486 VYGHDCM

-506 DAVAVVYEGGKLT
+506 NAVAVVYEGGKLT

-528 QLAHY
+528 QLAHF

-544 VGICVERSPDM
+544 VGICIERSPDM

-588 QIQVLLTNEALQDW
+588 QIQVLLTKEALQDW
-602 LPKDIQAICLD
+602 LPKDIRAICLD

-671 LSEEDTILQKTP
+671 LSEDDTFLQKTP

-725 VNTIHFVPSMLSTFL
+725 VSTMHFVPSMLSTFL
-740 DYMEQYN
+740 DYMELYN
-747 SKRDVASLNQ
+747 SKRDVSSLIQ

-771 RFKGVFYDVQ
+771 RFKGIFYNVQ

-793 ATVDVTYYNCDL
+793 ATVDVTYYDCDL
-805 EKEPMLIPIGRP
+805 EKEAMLIPIGRP
-817 IDNTELYVLDQHQQ
+817 IDNTELYVLDQYQQ

-846 GLARGYFNRPE
+846 GLARGYFNRPD

-865 HPFKEGER
+865 HPFKDGER

-886 RNLEYIGRM
+886 RNLEYIGRI

-949 EWRENLKK
+949 EWREYLKK

-970 VEGMPLTPNGKVNR
+970 IEGMPLTPNGKVNR
-984 KALLELEAQFIS
+984 KALLELEEQFIS
-996 EDITTSSRTPVEE
+996 EDITSSRTPVEE
-1009 LIVSVWG
+1009 LIVSVWS

-1063 ATVESLAKR
+1063 TTVESLAKR
-1072 LDQLRK
+1072 LEQLRK
-1078 EDRKREIPPLMPM
+1078 GDKKREIPPLIPM
-1091 ERGETIPLSY
+1091 ERGEAIPLSY

-1119 NMPMVCRLTGSWLP
+1119 NMPMVCRLTGNWLL
-1133 EALEKGWNQL
+1133 EALETGWNQL

-1149 LRTVFHEVNG
+1149 LRTVFQEVNG
-1159 QPVQQIEPYAFRS
+1159 QPVQQIKSYAFQS

-1177 LTMLSPED
+1177 LTMLSSED

-1191 RLIQQE
+1191 RFIQQE

-1214 LQVGEEEWI
+1214 LHVGEEEWI

-1238 GVLLEEWMAFYEKAT
+1238 GILLEEWMAFYEKAT
-1253 DGKIAELEPL
+1253 DGKVAELEPL

-1276 WLKAEVLDQQLQYWR
+1276 WLKEEVLDQQLQYWR

-1324 PSTLHDKLNEFSRQ
+1324 PSTLHDKLNELSRK

-1382 GFFVNTLVYRANL
+1382 GFFVNTLVYRTNL
-1395 SGRPTFQDVLSQVRQ
+1395 SGGPTFQDVLYQVRQ

-1450 MKQEFPVLSGRSIE
+1450 MKQEFPVLSSRSIE

-1478 VMVAET
+1478 VMAVET

-1513 WLHEVSHYPQNPLH
+1513 WLYEVSHRPQNPLH
-1527 SLSMLSEPER
+1527 DLSMLSEPER
-1537 TLLLETWNDTVMEM
+1537 NLLLETWNDTVMEM
-1551 PPQGLIC
+1551 SHQGLIC
-1558 DRFEEQVAKRPEAI
+1558 ERFEEQVAMRPDAI
-1572 AVVDQTKDWTY
+1572 AIVDQTKQWTY
-1583 GELDAQANQLA
+1583 GELDIQANQLA

-1609 VYLPRSAELMVSLLG
+1609 VYLPRSAELMASLLG

-1655 VVTAEGQEGLFEQ
+1655 VVTAEVQEGHFAH

-1711 IEYRSL
+1711 VEYRSL
-1717 MNMVSWHQEVYRITA
+1717 MNMVSWHQEVYRISA
-1732 EDRATQIAG
+1732 EDCATQIAG
-1741 IAFDSA
+1741 VAFDSA

-1794 ERLLKLSWPGKTDLR
+1794 ERLLKLSWPDKTDLR

-1878 PSGVIGDL
+1878 PIGVIGDL

-1906 KFISHP
+1906 KFIPHP

-1932 ALQFHGRIDDQV
+1932 NLQFHGRIDDQV

-1976 DPGDKRL
+1976 NQGDKRL

-1993 QEWREHLQTH
+1993 HEWREHLQTH

-2027 DLKALPIPSKLST
+2027 DLKALPILSEQSA
-2040 ENTVHARTPL
+2040 ENTVYPRTPL

-2064 ENIGVQDSFFELG
+2064 RDIDVQDSFFELG

-2089 LQEVFQIKLLVR
+2089 LQEVFQIKLPVR

-2106 STVEALA
+2106 STVEALS
-2113 KRLDQLRKGG
+2113 KRIDQLRKGSE
-2123 KKRETPPL
+2123 KREIPPL
-2131 MPMERGNA
+2131 MPIERGGN

-2152 DQFTPNSALYNMPMV
+2152 DQFAPNSALYNMPMA

-2173 WLLEALELGWN
+2173 WLPEALELGWN

-2196 FHEVDG
+2196 FYEEDG
-2202 HPVQKIQPYTF
+2202 HPIQQIQPYVF
-2213 RSLSQI
+2213 RPLLQM
-2219 DLTKI
+2219 DLTKL
-2224 SPEEREREV
+2224 SLEERERKL

-2255 QIVKIS
+2255 KLIRIS
-2261 EEEWVLLC
+2261 EEEWILLC

-2280 MEILLQEWMVFYEEA
+2280 MEILLQEWMAFYENA
-2295 IGEKPAELAPLPVQY
+2295 IGEKQAELEPLPVQY

-2317 RDWLKEEVLNQQLA
+2317 REWLKDELLYQQLA
-2331 YWKGELSGELPVLM
+2331 YWKEELSGELPVLM

-2391 ASYQSFLARY
+2391 AAYQSFLARY
-2401 TGQSEI
+2401 TGQTDI
-2407 LVGSPIANRNY
+2407 IVGSPIANRNY

-2435 ADLSGAPAFKELLSQ
+2435 ADLSNAPAFQELLSQ

-2473 QPERSTSHSP
+2473 QPERNTSHSP

-2493 TGQELPQLHGRS
+2493 TGQKLPELHGRN
-2505 IEVMD
+2505 IEVME
-2510 SHASIAKFDLSL
+2510 SNAPIAKFDLSL

-2547 ESIAENFG
+2547 ESMAEHFG
-2555 NWLNLIVEHPDKSL
+2555 NWLNVIVENPDKSL

-2586 NNNAVAYPQEFGIHQ
+2586 NNDAVAYPQESTIHQ
-2601 LYEEQVN
+2601 LFEEQVN

-2639 QKCGIGSESLVGL
+2639 QQCGIGNESLVGL
-2652 CFQRSV
+2652 CFERSV
-2658 EMIVG
+2658 EMVVSI
-2663 LMGILKAG
+2663 MGIWKAG

-2696 VLVTNEALEG
+2696 VLVTNESLED
-2706 WITEEIKTVCLDR
+2706 WIPKEMKIVCLDR
-2719 DKAMISRESTLSPI
+2719 DQAMISQESILSPK
-2733 CEVTGENLAYV
+2733 CEVTGETLAYV

-2755 GVMVEHHNV
+2755 GVLIQHHSVLNLSHGLQKEVFEHEIPSNMHVGLNAS
-2764 IRLFKST
+2764 I
-2771 ECWYQFDEKDTWTLF
+2771 
-2786 HSYAFD
+2786 AFD
-2792 FSVWEIWGALL
+2792 ASIQQLQMLLYGSSLYIIPNEVRSDPEQFVAYIRENKLEIFDITPSLL
-2803 HGGRLIVVPYW
+2803 
-2814 ISRSPKDFYQLL
+2814 QLL
-2826 VKEKVTVLNQTPSAF
+2826 IDVGLLETCDGIHVPSKVLV
-2841 RQLIQVC
+2841 
-2848 EQEDEKKDLH
+2848 
-2858 LRYVIF
+2858 
-2864 GGEALDPTSLV
+2864 GGEAIMPSLWEQLVETDKIQFYNVYGPT
-2875 PWFQRYGGQK
+2875 
-2885 PQLINMYGITETTV
+2885 ECTV
-2899 HVTYYPITQD
+2899 DATCYHIKKDSKRVTIGRPLPN
-2909 DVQYASRS
+2909 VQT
-2917 NIGKQIP
+2917 
-2924 DLEVYVLDACQQPV
+2924 YVLDRNRLPV
-2938 PIGVAGELYIG
+2938 PVGVMGELYIG

-2957 LNRPELTAERFIP
+2957 LNRPELTSDRFIS
-2970 HPFSSDPGARLY
+2970 HPFKEGERLY
-2982 RTGDLARYLPDG
+2982 RTGDLVRYLPDG
-2994 NLDYLGRIDHQVK
+2994 NIDYLGRMDNQVK

-3015 GEIESALNAHVSIK
+3015 GEIESTLQEHDLVK
-3029 EAVVIVREDQ
+3029 EVVVIVRENQ
-3039 PGDKRLVAYV
+3039 SGDKRLVAYV
-3049 VGDGN
+3049 VGEGSLE
-3054 VGEWRD
+3054 EWRE
-3060 YLKAELPSHMVPSGF
+3060 YLKTKLPIHMIPSYFVEMKELP
-3075 VMMEAIPLTANGKVD
+3075 LTINGKVD
-3090 RKALPVPE
+3090 RKSLPIPDYQGTQE
-3098 ERKIESECVATR
+3098 GYAAPRNEREHKLSI
-3110 NGNEETLATIWKQV
+3110 IWERV
-3124 LGIKKVGI
+3124 LGSKRIGI
-3132 HDNFFEIGGDS
+3132 YDNFFEIGGDS

-3162 KQMFEH
+3162 KQLFEH

-3174 AQVVNEERGVQAE
+3174 AQVVKEEQGVQAE
-3187 QGVVTGELI
+3187 QGIITGETI
-3196 LTPIQQWFFAQDH
+3196 LTPIQQRFFAQNH

-3221 RTKERLDIVLL
+3221 RTKEKLDIGSL
-3232 EKAVRTLLIHHDA
+3232 EKAARSLLLHHDA

-3256 AWKQRNEGIEEQ
+3256 TWEQWNEGIKEQ
-3268 STLTVISLEEVPQ
+3268 LMLTVISLDEVPE
-3281 AEWHQVIQ
+3281 AYWHEVIQ
-3289 TEIDTAQASLH
+3289 KEINVAQERLNLH
-3300 LHAGPLMRM
+3300 DGPLMRM
-3309 VYFDEGEKRAGRLF
+3309 VYFDEDEKTGRLF
-3323 WVIHH
+3323 WTIHH

-3346 YNQASQDQM
+3346 YTQAVQGQK
-3355 IQLPTKSTS
+3355 IQLPMKSTS
-3364 FKAWSE
+3364 FKEWSE
-3370 KLHHYAEAGI
+3370 KLQHYAETGI
-3380 VQEVRDYWEQQ
+3380 SKEVLHYWEQQ
-3391 SEQEVA
+3391 AEQDVVI
-3397 MLPVDTTL
+3397 LPVDGTISNP
-3405 EVPANT
+3405 VSAV
-3411 GTEEITVV
+3411 TEEITVV
-3419 LDEKETRTLL
+3419 LNENETRMLLQETL
-3429 KEISSTHRVQ
+3429 STHRVQ
-3439 INEVLLTAL
+3439 INEVLLAAL
-3448 VQATAAW
+3448 VQATAAC
-3455 TGHPAL
+3455 TGQPIL
-3461 TVDLE
+3461 SVDLE

-3487 SIYPVHLNITG
+3487 SIYPVHLNITN
-3498 ADTPI
+3498 ANTPI
-3503 AALKL
+3503 AALKA

-3522 HGILRYLNTTMC
+3522 YGVLCYMNATMC
-3534 EKWGSQHTPS
+3534 EQLSFQYTPS

-3549 LGQFDQMFSDDAMLI
+3549 LGQFDQLFSSDAMFI
-3564 PENGF
+3564 PENEF
-3569 KRLDHASG
+3569 KRLDHAAG
-3577 SKRLHLI
+3577 SKRSHVI
-3584 DVIGI
+3584 DVIGV

-3601 NVGQFAKSTIKSI
+3601 NVGQFAKSTIQSI
-3614 AENMLHQ
+3614 AQNMLYQ
-3621 LSKLIQS
+3621 LSTLIQFS
-3628 ADGESALTVSDFV
+3628 DRESALTISDFA
-3641 MANLD
+3641 MANLS
-3646 QASLTKVLSKMN
+3646 QEGLTNVLNKMH
-3658 RGNNYQITDLYPLSP
+3658 RGKNNQITDLYPLSP

-3699 FMIRGELD
+3699 FMIRGKMN
-3707 IVTFEQAWKSV
+3707 IPTFEQAWKSV
-3718 IQQHEIFRS
+3718 IQRHEIFRTA
-3727 SFLWDEVEEPLQ
+3727 FVWDEIEEPVQ
-3739 VVYESVPFKVNVE
+3739 VVYENIPFKVNKE
-3752 DWRTL
+3752 DWRTM
-3757 TAEEKEEK
+3757 TSEEIEEK
-3765 RKAFLALD
+3765 RKVFLELD
-3773 RKQAFLFDEAPLMR
+3773 RKQAFQFDEAPLMR

-3820 LLTVYQKRMNGEAVH
+3820 LLTVYQKRMNGEAVK

-3850 EQNQDQAEQF
+3850 EQDKEQAEQF

-3878 KEQEKGYTEKVTY
+3878 KEGEKGYTEKVTY
-3891 LSEEQTQALQNWAK
+3891 LSEEQTQALQGWAK
-3905 RNRLTLN
+3905 RNKLTLS

-3923 GRYSGEDDIVY
+3923 SRYSGENDIVF
-3934 GVTSSGRP
+3934 GVTSSGRS

-3952 GPFIATSPTR
+3952 GPFITTSPTR
-3962 IQLIDNIKI
+3962 IQLMDDIKLI
-3971 MDWLQKIQEEEI
+3971 DWLQKIQEEEI

-3992 LTEIQGWSE
+3992 LTEIQAWSE
-4001 VPRGTPLFH
+4001 VPRGIPLFN

-4015 ENYPVKEESSGNLE
+4015 ENYPVKEESSENLE

-4044 LTVVPESQL
+4044 LAVVPGIQL
-4053 LLKLKYDRSKFNGL
+4053 SLKLMYDRSKFNRV

-4072 LGHLSQVFKQMI
+4072 LGHLHKVLMQMLKNI
-4084 ENVDQTLSE
+4084 DQNLSE
-4093 LVYVTEIEQKQLLE
+4093 LVYITEAEQRKLLE
-4107 EWNDNAAAYP
+4107 EWNNNTISYP
-4117 RESVIHKLF
+4117 RENAIHQLF
-4126 EDQVDRTPDAVAVV
+4126 EEQVNRTPDALAVV
-4140 DENQQLTYRELNE
+4140 DEKQQLTYRELNE
-4153 KANQLAHYLQKCGI
+4153 RANQLAHHLQKCGI

-4177 QRSVEMIVGL
+4177 DRSVEMVVGL
-4187 MGILKAGSAYVPLD
+4187 MGIWKAGAAYVPLD
-4201 PSYPESHLRYIL
+4201 PSNPESRLRYIL
-4213 EDTGIQ
+4213 EDTGIKV
-4219 ILVTNKVS
+4219 LVTNEVLL
-4227 QGWIPEEVE
+4227 GWIPKDIKV
-4236 TVCLDRD
+4236 VCLDRD
-4243 QAMISQENTL
+4243 QAMISRESKL
-4253 SPICKVT
+4253 SPTCEMT

-4272 STGNPKGVMVQHHSV
+4272 STGNPKGALVQHHSV
-4287 LNLSYGLQK
+4287 INLSYGLQK
-4296 EVFSHRAHD
+4296 EVFSHEIPS

-4316 FDSSVK
+4316 FDVSIQ
-4322 QLQMLLYGSSLYIIS
+4322 QLQMLLYGSSLYIIPS
-4337 TEVRS
+4337 EVRTN
-4342 DPQKFVSY
+4342 PEQFVSY

-4360 ITPSLLQLLIDEGL
+4360 MTPSLLQLLIDGGL
-4374 LEKNDSVHVPSKV
+4374 LEISADVYVPSKI

-4394 MPSLWEQLVENDH
+4394 MPSLWEQLVETEKID
-4407 IHFYN
+4407 FYN

-4426 RIKKDSKRVTIGRP
+4426 HIKKDSKRVTIGRP
-4440 LPNVQA
+4440 LPNVQT
-4446 YVLDE
+4446 YVLD
-4451 KLLPVPVGVT
+4451 KNLLPVPVGVT

-4466 GGAGLARG
+4466 GGAGIARG
-4474 YLNRPELTLERFIP
+4474 YLNRPELTAERFIR
-4488 HPFNEGERLYRT
+4488 HPFNEEERLYRT
-4500 GDLVRYLADGHLDYL
+4500 GDLVRYLPDGNLDYL
-4515 GRIDNQVK
+4515 RRIDNQVK
-4523 IRGFRIELGEIEA
+4523 IRGFRIELEEIEA
-4536 NLESHPSVKEA
+4536 NLESYPLVKEA
-4547 IVLIRE
+4547 VVLVTE
-4553 DQPGDRRMVAYV
+4553 DKLGEQRLVAYV
-4565 VGEGSMHE
+4565 VGDGSMHD
-4573 WREHLKRQVPNYM
+4573 WREYLKTQVPNYM
-4586 IPAHFIE
+4586 VPAHFIK
-4593 VDAIP
+4593 VDEIP

-4605 DRKALNS
+4605 DRKALNN
-4612 LTIQREST
+4612 LTILRENN

-4634 LITIW
+4634 LIKIW
-4639 QDLLQLEDI
+4639 QDVLQIEDVY
-4648 HVNDDFFNIG
+4648 VNDDFFNRG

-4666 LISKVREKFG
+4666 LVSKIREKFG
-4676 KEIKVPALI
+4676 KEIKVSTLI

-4693 ACLIRENHRMEESL
+4693 ACLIRDKHDMTK
-4707 SVLVPLQESE
+4707 SVAALVPLQESE

-4726 FMGNVLCYI
+4726 FMGNVFCYI
-4735 QLARLLKDHC
+4735 QLARLLKSRC

-4753 LVEKEGMNG
+4753 LIEKKEIDE
-4762 LILSE
+4762 LTLPE
-4767 VVQLYI
+4767 VIQLYI
-4773 EEMKRAQPEGPYRLG
+4773 EEIKRVQPEGPYRLG

-4800 ATMLRNQGEEVE
+4800 ATVLKNQGEEVE
-4812 VLVLL
+4812 LLVLM
-4817 DTKVPSER
+4817 DTKVPSKQ
-4825 DYKTEDEMLSYIL
+4825 DHKTSEDMLSYIY
-4838 EHFIHIELVDQEE
+4838 EHFIPRDLTEQEGD
-4851 ELVHQQDMLVEQL
+4851 LVHKQDMLVEQL
-4864 IVEGVLPPDA
+4864 IMEGVLTPDA
-4874 NLTNLKQ
+4874 DLINLKQ
-4881 IINAHRKCL
+4881 VINAHRKCL
-4890 NLMAEHDLTPYFG
+4890 NLMVEHDLIPYSG
-4903 EVIYFSAE
+4903 EVLYFSAE
-4911 EGKELFTDWKPLLKG
+4911 EGKELFTDWGPLLKG
-4926 RVNMYSVPGSHEEIV
+4926 RVNRYSVPGSHEEIV
-4941 ASPAVEKLAKY
+4941 DSPAVEKIAMY
-4952 LLNEL
+4952 LLNEF
-4957 EGIKETSLSLTEK
+4957 EGIKEKSILLTEK